1 MILFLSDWARY
12 PSARPDY
19 ETKNTSYLK
28 LAGKYYAMGIKNYAF
43 MLALHDQSLKG
54 LDPFSPELTEL
65 ERLKISIECKINPWY
80 YFREIAKVPARS
92 GSDAVPLQAN
102 RGNIAMYWSFFNH
115 IMTYLVQIR
124 QTGKSISTDVL
135 DSYLLNIRCKGT
147 TINLLTK
154 DDALRAE
161 NIQRLKDIIDEM
173 PYYLKQRTKK
183 DLDNTELIN
192 IGSLGNWYKAHLP
205 QKSKKFALNTG
216 RGMSS
221 PIFRV
226 DEGPFQ
232 ANIEISLPAALAAG
246 VAMRDKARQNNE
258 PYGTTLTTT
267 AGKKDDPDGRYFYQ
281 QICAA
286 AEWTEKFFDAKDHEE
301 LSSMVRAIS
310 RGCKERMRIGD
321 EVIRGEFAVN
331 ITMNHRQLGYT
342 DAWLLNALEET
353 KSVGDAADRDF
364 FNRWTSGSLSSPL
377 TIKEME
383 IIRGSQKEPLY
394 VEDCRISSFRVPLRW
409 YIPKASI
416 ETYMEKNKTILS
428 ADTSDG
434 SGGDDIS
441 LTLTDVKTGMVVGSF
456 NVNKINLLAFSE
468 WFCDKWMIK
477 SPNVTVIPERRSSA
491 IALIDHLL
499 LILPERGI
507 DPFKRI
513 FNRIV
518 NDPDE
523 HKQAFEEIKLPLSR
537 RPHDIYVRYKKAF
550 GFATSG
556 SGLASRSDLYS
567 TTLMSASRNCGH
579 LVNDKTTI
587 DQILSLESKNG
598 RIDHAPGEH
607 DDAVIGWLLG
617 HWMLTKAK
625 NLTYYGIQVTD
636 ILSRN
641 RSLGSEKTPEET
653 KEQREQIFFRDKIK
667 ELLGKLEK
675 EENEIVA
682 MKIENELRFYNSK
695 LIIEENEVLSLDE
708 LITKTKENK
717 KQNILSRNKTNSYGS
732 IYNKYDT
739 GFSLNGKSVHEYRW

>member
-1 MILFLSDWARY
+1 MVLYLEDWLRY
-12 PSARPDY
+12 PLAKPNYD
-19 ETKNTSYLK
+19 TKNESYLK
-28 LAGKYYAMGIKNYAF
+28 LAGTYYAMGVKNYAF
-43 MLALHDQSLKG
+43 MLALHDQSLKDV
-54 LDPFSPELTEL
+54 DPFSPFLTEL
-65 ERLKISIECKINPWY
+65 EMVKIGIECKINPWY

-92 GSDAVPLQAN
+92 GSDAVPLLAN
-102 RGNIAMYWSFFNH
+102 RGNIALYWCFFNH
-115 IMTYLVQIR
+115 VMTYLVQIR

-135 DSYLLNIRCKGT
+135 DSYLLNIRCRGT

-154 DDALRAE
+154 DDALRSE

-173 PYYLKQRTKK
+173 PFYLKQRSKK

-192 IGSLGNWYKAHLP
+192 ISSLGNWYKAHLP
-205 QKSKKFALNTG
+205 QKAKKFALNTG

-246 VAMRDKARQNNE
+246 VAMRNKARANNE

-286 AEWTEKFFDAKDHEE
+286 AEWTEKFFDAKDATE
-301 LSSMVRAIS
+301 LEVMIRAVS
-310 RGCKERMRIGD
+310 RGLKEKMRVGD

-331 ITMNHRQLGYT
+331 ITMNHRQLGYD
-342 DAWLLNALEET
+342 DAWLLTALEET

-377 TIKEME
+377 SIQQME

-394 VEDCRISSFRVPLRW
+394 VEDCKIGSFRVPCRW
-409 YIPKASI
+409 YIPKDSI
-416 ETYMEKNKTILS
+416 EMYMAKNSSILS

-434 SGGDDIS
+434 AGGDDIS
-441 LTLTDVKTGMVVGSF
+441 LSLTDVKTGMLIASF
-456 NVNKINLLAFSE
+456 NVNQVNLLAFSE
-468 WFCDKWMIK
+468 WVCERWIIQC
-477 SPNVTVIPERRSSA
+477 PNVTLIPERRSSA

-499 LILPERGI
+499 LILPDRGI

-523 HKQAFEEIKLPLSR
+523 NKTAYEEIKLPLSR

-550 GFATSG
+550 GWATSG
-556 SGLASRSDLYS
+556 GGMTSRSDLYS
-567 TTLMSASRNCGH
+567 TTLISAARNCGH
-579 LVNDKTTI
+579 MVNDKTTI
-587 DQILSLESKNG
+587 DQILSLETRNG
-598 RIDHAPGEH
+598 RVDHAPGEH

-625 NLTYYGIQVTD
+625 NLLHYGIQVTD

-641 RSLGSEKTPEET
+641 RGGSENGGVIT
-653 KEQREQIFFRDKIK
+653 KEQREQIFYRDKIK
-667 ELLGKLEK
+667 ELLGKLEQ
-675 EENEIVA
+675 EQSEIIS

-708 LITKTKENK
+708 LISKTKETK
-717 KQNILSRNKTNSYGS
+717 KQNIISKNRNHYGTGIYDRYTNSYTSRGQS
-732 IYNKYDT
+732 VFEYKY
-739 GFSLNGKSVHEYRW
+739 

>member
-1 MILFLSDWARY
+1 MVLYLEDWLRY
-12 PSARPDY
+12 PGVKPNYD
-19 ETKNTSYLK
+19 TKNESYLK
-28 LAGKYYAMGIKNYAF
+28 LAGTYYAMGVKNYAF
-43 MLALHDQSLKG
+43 MLALHDQSLKDV
-54 LDPFSPELTEL
+54 DPFSPFLTEL
-65 ERLKISIECKINPWY
+65 EMVKIGIECKINPWY

-92 GSDAVPLQAN
+92 GSDAVPLLAN
-102 RGNIAMYWSFFNH
+102 RGNIALYWCFFNH
-115 IMTYLVQIR
+115 VMTYLVQIR

-135 DSYLLNIRCKGT
+135 DSYLLNIRCRGT

-154 DDALRAE
+154 DDALRSE

-173 PYYLKQRTKK
+173 PFYLKQRSKK

-192 IGSLGNWYKAHLP
+192 ISSLGNWYKAHLP
-205 QKSKKFALNTG
+205 QKAKKFALNTG

-246 VAMRDKARQNNE
+246 VAMRNKARANNE

-286 AEWTEKFFDAKDHEE
+286 AEWTEKFFDAKDATE
-301 LSSMVRAIS
+301 LEVMIRAVS
-310 RGCKERMRIGD
+310 RGLKEKMRVGD

-331 ITMNHRQLGYT
+331 ITMNHRQLGYD
-342 DAWLLNALEET
+342 DAWLLTALEET

-377 TIKEME
+377 SIQQME

-394 VEDCRISSFRVPLRW
+394 VEDCKIGSFRVPCRW
-409 YIPKASI
+409 YIPKDSV
-416 ETYMEKNKTILS
+416 EMYMAKNSSILS

-434 SGGDDIS
+434 AGGDDIS
-441 LTLTDVKTGMVVGSF
+441 LSLTDVKTGMLIASF
-456 NVNKINLLAFSE
+456 NVNQVNLLAFSE
-468 WFCDKWMIK
+468 WVCERWIIQC
-477 SPNVTVIPERRSSA
+477 PNVTLIPERRSSA

-499 LILPERGI
+499 LILPDRGI

-523 HKQAFEEIKLPLSR
+523 NKTAYEEIKLPLSR

-550 GFATSG
+550 GWATSG
-556 SGLASRSDLYS
+556 GGMTSRSDLYS
-567 TTLMSASRNCGH
+567 TTLISAARNCGH
-579 LVNDKTTI
+579 MVNDKTTI
-587 DQILSLESKNG
+587 DQILSLETRNG
-598 RIDHAPGEH
+598 RVDHAPGEH

-625 NLTYYGIQVTD
+625 NLLHYGIQVTD

-641 RSLGSEKTPEET
+641 RGGSENGGVIT
-653 KEQREQIFFRDKIK
+653 KEQREQIFYRDKIK
-667 ELLGKLEK
+667 ELLGKLEQ
-675 EENEIVA
+675 EQNEIIS

-708 LITKTKENK
+708 LISKTKETK
-717 KQNILSRNKTNSYGS
+717 KQNIISKNRNIYGTGVYDRYTNSYTSRGQS
-732 IYNKYDT
+732 VFEYKY
-739 GFSLNGKSVHEYRW
+739 

>member
-1 MILFLSDWARY
+1 MILYAEDWSRY
-12 PSARPDY
+12 PGSKPNYD
-19 ETKNTSYLK
+19 TKNESYLK
-28 LAGKYYAMGIKNYAF
+28 LAGTYYAMGVKNYAF
-43 MLALHDQSLKG
+43 MLALHDQSLKDV
-54 LDPFSPELTEL
+54 DPFSPFLTEL
-65 ERLKISIECKINPWY
+65 EMVKIGIECKINPWY

-92 GSDAVPLQAN
+92 GSDAVPLLAN
-102 RGNIAMYWSFFNH
+102 RGNIALYWCFFNH
-115 IMTYLVQIR
+115 VMTYLVQIR

-135 DSYLLNIRCKGT
+135 DSYLLNIRCRGT

-154 DDALRAE
+154 DDALRSE

-173 PYYLKQRTKK
+173 PFYLKQRSKK

-192 IGSLGNWYKAHLP
+192 ISSLGNWYKAHLP
-205 QKSKKFALNTG
+205 QKAKKFALNTG

-246 VAMRDKARQNNE
+246 VAMRNKARANNE

-286 AEWTEKFFDAKDHEE
+286 AEWTEKFFDAKDATE
-301 LSSMVRAIS
+301 LEVMIRAVS
-310 RGCKERMRIGD
+310 RGLKEKMRVGD

-331 ITMNHRQLGYT
+331 ITMNHRQLGYD
-342 DAWLLNALEET
+342 DAWLLTALEET

-377 TIKEME
+377 TIQQME

-394 VEDCRISSFRVPLRW
+394 VEDCKIGSFRVPCRW
-409 YIPKASI
+409 YIPKDSI
-416 ETYMEKNKTILS
+416 EMYMAKNSSILS

-434 SGGDDIS
+434 AGGDDIS
-441 LTLTDVKTGMVVGSF
+441 LSLTDVKTGMLIASF
-456 NVNKINLLAFSE
+456 NVNQVNLLAFSE
-468 WFCDKWMIK
+468 WVCERWIIQC
-477 SPNVTVIPERRSSA
+477 PNVTLIPERRSSA

-499 LILPERGI
+499 LILPDRGI

-523 HKQAFEEIKLPLSR
+523 NKTAYEEIKLPLSR

-550 GFATSG
+550 GWATSG
-556 SGLASRSDLYS
+556 GGMTSRSDLYS
-567 TTLMSASRNCGH
+567 TTLISAARNCGH
-579 LVNDKTTI
+579 MVNDKTTI
-587 DQILSLESKNG
+587 DQILSLETRNG
-598 RIDHAPGEH
+598 RVDHAPGEH

-625 NLTYYGIQVTD
+625 NLLHYGIQVTD

-641 RSLGSEKTPEET
+641 RGGSENGGVIT
-653 KEQREQIFFRDKIK
+653 KEQREQIFYRDKIK
-667 ELLGKLEK
+667 ELLGKLEQ
-675 EENEIVA
+675 EQSEIIS

-708 LITKTKENK
+708 LISKTKETK
-717 KQNILSRNKTNSYGS
+717 KQNIISKNRNIYGTGVYDRYTNSYTSRGQS
-732 IYNKYDT
+732 VFEYKY
-739 GFSLNGKSVHEYRW
+739 

>member
-1 MILFLSDWARY
+1 MVLYLEDWCRY
-12 PSARPDY
+12 PTAKPNYD
-19 ETKNTSYLK
+19 TKNESYLK
-28 LAGKYYAMGIKNYAF
+28 LAGTYYAMGVKNYAF
-43 MLALHDQSLKG
+43 MLALHDQSLKDV
-54 LDPFSPELTEL
+54 DPFSPFLTEL
-65 ERLKISIECKINPWY
+65 EMVKIGIECKINPWY

-92 GSDAVPLQAN
+92 GSDAVPLLAN
-102 RGNIAMYWSFFNH
+102 RGNIALYWCFFNH
-115 IMTYLVQIR
+115 VMTYLVQIR

-135 DSYLLNIRCKGT
+135 DSYLLNIRCRGT

-154 DDALRAE
+154 DDALRSE

-173 PYYLKQRTKK
+173 PFYLKQRSKK

-192 IGSLGNWYKAHLP
+192 ISSLGNWYKAHLP
-205 QKSKKFALNTG
+205 QKAKKFALNTG

-246 VAMRDKARQNNE
+246 VAMRNKARANNE

-286 AEWTEKFFDAKDHEE
+286 AEWTEKFFDAKDATE
-301 LSSMVRAIS
+301 LEVMIRAVS
-310 RGCKERMRIGD
+310 RGLKEKMRVGD

-331 ITMNHRQLGYT
+331 ITMNHRQLGYD
-342 DAWLLNALEET
+342 DAWLLTALEET

-377 TIKEME
+377 TIQQME

-394 VEDCRISSFRVPLRW
+394 VEDCKIGSFRVPCRW
-409 YIPKASI
+409 YIPKDSI
-416 ETYMEKNKTILS
+416 EMYMAKNSSILS

-434 SGGDDIS
+434 AGGDDIS
-441 LTLTDVKTGMVVGSF
+441 LSLTDVKTGMLIASF
-456 NVNKINLLAFSE
+456 NVNQVNLLAFSE
-468 WFCDKWMIK
+468 WVCERWIIQC
-477 SPNVTVIPERRSSA
+477 PNVTLIPERRSSA

-499 LILPERGI
+499 LILPDRGI

-523 HKQAFEEIKLPLSR
+523 NKTAYEEIKLPLSR

-550 GFATSG
+550 GWATSG
-556 SGLASRSDLYS
+556 GGMTSRSDLYS
-567 TTLMSASRNCGH
+567 TTLISAARNCGH
-579 LVNDKTTI
+579 MVNDKTTI
-587 DQILSLESKNG
+587 DQILSLETRNG
-598 RIDHAPGEH
+598 RVDHAPGEH

-625 NLTYYGIQVTD
+625 NLLHYGIQVTD

-641 RSLGSEKTPEET
+641 RGGSENGGVIT
-653 KEQREQIFFRDKIK
+653 KEQREQIFYRDKIK
-667 ELLGKLEK
+667 ELLGKLEQ
-675 EENEIVA
+675 EQSEIIS

-708 LITKTKENK
+708 LISKTKETK
-717 KQNILSRNKTNSYGS
+717 KQNIISKNRNHYGTGIYDRYTNSYTSRGQS
-732 IYNKYDT
+732 VFEYKY
-739 GFSLNGKSVHEYRW
+739 

>member
-1 MILFLSDWARY
+1 MVLFMEDWLRY
-12 PSARPDY
+12 PSAKPNYD
-19 ETKNTSYLK
+19 TKNESYLK
-28 LAGKYYAMGIKNYAF
+28 LAGTYYAMGVKNYAF
-43 MLALHDQSLKG
+43 MLALHDQSLKDV
-54 LDPFSPELTEL
+54 DPFSPSLTEL
-65 ERLKISIECKINPWY
+65 EMVKIAIECKINPWY

-92 GSDAVPLQAN
+92 GSDAVPLLAN
-102 RGNIAMYWSFFNH
+102 RGNIALYWCFFNH
-115 IMTYLVQIR
+115 VMTYLVQIR

-135 DSYLLNIRCKGT
+135 DSYLLNIRCRGT

-154 DDALRAE
+154 DDALRSE

-173 PYYLKQRTKK
+173 PFYLKQRSKK

-192 IGSLGNWYKAHLP
+192 ISSLGNWYKAHLP
-205 QKSKKFALNTG
+205 QKAKKFALNTG

-246 VAMRDKARQNNE
+246 VAMRNKARANNE

-286 AEWTEKFFDAKDHEE
+286 AEWTEKFFDAKDATE
-301 LSSMVRAIS
+301 LESMIRAVS
-310 RGCKERMRIGD
+310 RGLKEKMRVGD

-342 DAWLLNALEET
+342 DAWLLTALEET

-377 TIKEME
+377 SIQQME

-394 VEDCRISSFRVPLRW
+394 VEDCKIGSFRVPCRW
-409 YIPKASI
+409 YIPKDSI
-416 ETYMEKNKTILS
+416 EMYMAKNSSILS

-434 SGGDDIS
+434 AGGDDIS
-441 LTLTDVKTGMVVGSF
+441 LSLTDVKTGMLIASF
-456 NVNKINLLAFSE
+456 NVNQVNLLAFSE
-468 WFCDKWMIK
+468 WVCERWIIQC
-477 SPNVTVIPERRSSA
+477 PNVTLIPERRSSA

-499 LILPERGI
+499 LILPDRGI

-523 HKQAFEEIKLPLSR
+523 NKTAYEEIKLPLSR

-550 GFATSG
+550 GWATSG
-556 SGLASRSDLYS
+556 GGMTSRSDLYS
-567 TTLMSASRNCGH
+567 TTLISAARNCGH
-579 LVNDKTTI
+579 MVNDKTTI
-587 DQILSLESKNG
+587 DQILSLETRNG
-598 RIDHAPGEH
+598 RVDHAPGEH

-625 NLTYYGIQVTD
+625 NLLHYGIQVTD

-641 RSLGSEKTPEET
+641 RGGSENGGVIT
-653 KEQREQIFFRDKIK
+653 KEQREQIFYRDKIK
-667 ELLGKLEK
+667 ELLGKLEQ
-675 EENEIVA
+675 EQSEIIS

-708 LITKTKENK
+708 LISKTKETK
-717 KQNILSRNKTNSYGS
+717 KQNIISKNRNHYGTGVYDRYTNSYTSRGQS
-732 IYNKYDT
+732 VFEYKY
-739 GFSLNGKSVHEYRW
+739 

>member
-1 MILFLSDWARY
+1 MVLYLEDWLRY
-12 PSARPDY
+12 PSAKPNYD
-19 ETKNTSYLK
+19 TKNESYLK
-28 LAGKYYAMGIKNYAF
+28 LAGTYYAMGVKNYAF
-43 MLALHDQSLKG
+43 MLALHDQSLKDV
-54 LDPFSPELTEL
+54 DPFSPFLTEL
-65 ERLKISIECKINPWY
+65 EMVKIGIECKINPWY

-92 GSDAVPLQAN
+92 GSDAVPLLAN
-102 RGNIAMYWSFFNH
+102 RGNIALYWCFFNH
-115 IMTYLVQIR
+115 VMTYLVQIR

-135 DSYLLNIRCKGT
+135 DSYLLNIRCRGT

-154 DDALRAE
+154 DDALRSE

-173 PYYLKQRTKK
+173 PFYLKQRSKK

-192 IGSLGNWYKAHLP
+192 ISSLGNWYKAHLP
-205 QKSKKFALNTG
+205 QKAKKFALNTG

-246 VAMRDKARQNNE
+246 VAMRNKARANNE

-286 AEWTEKFFDAKDHEE
+286 AEWTEKFFDAKDATE
-301 LSSMVRAIS
+301 LEVMIRAVS
-310 RGCKERMRIGD
+310 RGLKEKMRVGD

-331 ITMNHRQLGYT
+331 ITMNHRQLGYD
-342 DAWLLNALEET
+342 DAWLLTALEET

-377 TIKEME
+377 SIQQME

-394 VEDCRISSFRVPLRW
+394 VEDCKIGSFRVPCRW
-409 YIPKASI
+409 YIPKDSI
-416 ETYMEKNKTILS
+416 DMYMAKNSSILS

-434 SGGDDIS
+434 AGGDDIS
-441 LTLTDVKTGMVVGSF
+441 LSLTDVKSGMLIASF
-456 NVNKINLLAFSE
+456 NVNQVNLLAFSE
-468 WFCDKWMIK
+468 WVCERWIIQC
-477 SPNVTVIPERRSSA
+477 PNVTLIPERRSSA

-499 LILPERGI
+499 LILPDRGI

-523 HKQAFEEIKLPLSR
+523 NKTAYEEIKLPLSR

-550 GFATSG
+550 GWATSG
-556 SGLASRSDLYS
+556 GGMTSRSDLYS
-567 TTLMSASRNCGH
+567 TTLISAARNCGH
-579 LVNDKTTI
+579 MVNDKTTI
-587 DQILSLESKNG
+587 DQILSLETRNG
-598 RIDHAPGEH
+598 RVDHAPGEH

-625 NLTYYGIQVTD
+625 NLLHYGIQVTD

-641 RSLGSEKTPEET
+641 RGGSENGGVIT
-653 KEQREQIFFRDKIK
+653 KEQREQIFYRDKIK
-667 ELLGKLEK
+667 ELLGKLEQ
-675 EENEIVA
+675 EQSEIIS

-708 LITKTKENK
+708 LISKTKETK
-717 KQNILSRNKTNSYGS
+717 KQNIISKNRNIYGTGVYDRYTNSYTSRGQS
-732 IYNKYDT
+732 VFEYKY
-739 GFSLNGKSVHEYRW
+739 

>member
-1 MILFLSDWARY
+1 MVLYLQDWFRY
-12 PSARPDY
+12 PGAKPNYD
-19 ETKNTSYLK
+19 TKNESYLK
-28 LAGKYYAMGIKNYAF
+28 LAGTYYAMGVKNYAF
-43 MLALHDQSLKG
+43 MLALHDQSLKDV
-54 LDPFSPELTEL
+54 DPFSPFLTEL
-65 ERLKISIECKINPWY
+65 EMVKIAIECKINPWY

-92 GSDAVPLQAN
+92 GSDAVPLLAN
-102 RGNIAMYWSFFNH
+102 RGNIALYWCFFNH
-115 IMTYLVQIR
+115 VMTYLVQIR

-135 DSYLLNIRCKGT
+135 DSYLLNIRCRGT

-154 DDALRAE
+154 DDALRSE

-173 PYYLKQRTKK
+173 PFYLKQRSKK

-192 IGSLGNWYKAHLP
+192 ISSLGNWYKAHLP
-205 QKSKKFALNTG
+205 QKAKKFALNTG

-246 VAMRDKARQNNE
+246 VAMRNKARANNE

-286 AEWTEKFFDAKDHEE
+286 AEWTEKFFDAKDATE
-301 LSSMVRAIS
+301 LEVMIRAVS
-310 RGCKERMRIGD
+310 RGLKEKMRVGD

-331 ITMNHRQLGYT
+331 ITMNHRQLGYD
-342 DAWLLNALEET
+342 DAWLLTALEET

-377 TIKEME
+377 SIQQME

-394 VEDCRISSFRVPLRW
+394 VEDCKIGSFRVPCRW
-409 YIPKASI
+409 YIPKDSI
-416 ETYMEKNKTILS
+416 EMYMAKNSSILS

-434 SGGDDIS
+434 AGGDDIS
-441 LTLTDVKTGMVVGSF
+441 LSLTDVKSGMLIASF
-456 NVNKINLLAFSE
+456 NVNQVNLLAFSE
-468 WFCDKWMIK
+468 WVCERWIIQC
-477 SPNVTVIPERRSSA
+477 PNVTLIPERRSSA

-499 LILPERGI
+499 LILPDRGI

-523 HKQAFEEIKLPLSR
+523 NKTAFEEIKLPLSR

-550 GFATSG
+550 GWATSG
-556 SGLASRSDLYS
+556 GGMTSRSDLYS
-567 TTLMSASRNCGH
+567 TTLISAARNCGH
-579 LVNDKTTI
+579 MVNDKTTI
-587 DQILSLESKNG
+587 DQILSLETRNG
-598 RIDHAPGEH
+598 RVDHAPGEH

-625 NLTYYGIQVTD
+625 NLLHYGIQVTD

-641 RSLGSEKTPEET
+641 RGGSENGGVIT
-653 KEQREQIFFRDKIK
+653 KEQREQIFYRDKIK
-667 ELLGKLEK
+667 DLLGKLEQ
-675 EENEIVA
+675 EQSEIIS

-708 LITKTKENK
+708 LISKTKETK
-717 KQNILSRNKTNSYGS
+717 KQNIISKNRNHYGTGVYDRYTNSYTSRGQS
-732 IYNKYDT
+732 VFEYKY
-739 GFSLNGKSVHEYRW
+739 

>member
-1 MILFLSDWARY
+1 MVLFMEDWLRY
-12 PSARPDY
+12 PSAKPNYD
-19 ETKNTSYLK
+19 TKNESYLK
-28 LAGKYYAMGIKNYAF
+28 LAGTYYAMGVKNYAF
-43 MLALHDQSLKG
+43 MLALHDQSLKDV
-54 LDPFSPELTEL
+54 DPFSPFLTEL
-65 ERLKISIECKINPWY
+65 EMVKIAIECKINPWY

-92 GSDAVPLQAN
+92 GSDAVPLLAN
-102 RGNIAMYWSFFNH
+102 RGNIALYWCFFNH
-115 IMTYLVQIR
+115 AMTYLVQIR

-135 DSYLLNIRCKGT
+135 DSYLLNIRCRGT

-154 DDALRAE
+154 DDALRSE

-173 PYYLKQRTKK
+173 PFYLKQRSKK

-192 IGSLGNWYKAHLP
+192 ISSLGNWYKAHLP
-205 QKSKKFALNTG
+205 QKAKKFALNTG

-246 VAMRDKARQNNE
+246 VAMRNKARANNE

-286 AEWTEKFFDAKDHEE
+286 AEWTEKFFDAKDAAE
-301 LSSMVRAIS
+301 LEVMVRAVS
-310 RGCKERMRIGD
+310 RGLKEKMRVGD

-331 ITMNHRQLGYT
+331 ITMNHRQLGYD
-342 DAWLLNALEET
+342 DAWLLTALEET

-377 TIKEME
+377 TIQQME
-383 IIRGSQKEPLY
+383 TIRGSQKEPMY
-394 VEDCRISSFRVPLRW
+394 VEDCKIGSFRVPCRW
-409 YIPKASI
+409 YIPRDSI
-416 ETYMEKNKTILS
+416 EMYMAKNSSILS

-434 SGGDDIS
+434 GGGDDIS
-441 LTLTDVKTGMVVGSF
+441 LSLTDVKTGMLIASF
-456 NVNKINLLAFSE
+456 NVNRINLLAFSE
-468 WFCDKWMIK
+468 WVCERWIIQ
-477 SPNVTVIPERRSSA
+477 SPNVTLIPERKSSA

-499 LILPERGI
+499 LILPDRGI

-518 NDPDE
+518 NEPDE
-523 HKQAFEEIKLPLSR
+523 NKTAFEEIKLPLSR

-550 GFATSG
+550 GWATSG
-556 SGLASRSDLYS
+556 GGLTSRSDLYS
-567 TTLMSASRNCGH
+567 TTLMSAARNCGH
-579 LVNDKTTI
+579 MVNDKTTI
-587 DQILSLESKNG
+587 DQILSLETRNG
-598 RIDHAPGEH
+598 RVDHAPGEH

-625 NLTYYGIQVTD
+625 NLVYYGIQVTD

-641 RSLGSEKTPEET
+641 RGGSENGGVLT
-653 KEQREQIFFRDKIK
+653 KEQRDQILYRDKIK
-667 ELLGKLEK
+667 DLLGKLEQ
-675 EENEIVA
+675 EQNEIIS

-708 LITKTKENK
+708 LIAKTKETK
-717 KQNILSRNKTNSYGS
+717 KQNIISKNRNIYGTGVYDRYTNSYTSRGQS
-732 IYNKYDT
+732 VFEYKY
-739 GFSLNGKSVHEYRW
+739 

>member
-1 MILFLSDWARY
+1 MILYLEDWLLY
-12 PSARPDY
+12 PNARPNYD
-19 ETKNTSYLK
+19 TKNESYLK
-28 LAGKYYAMGIKNYAF
+28 LAGTYYAMGVKNYAF
-43 MLALHDQSLKG
+43 MLALHDQSLKDV
-54 LDPFSPELTEL
+54 DPFSPFLTEL
-65 ERLKISIECKINPWY
+65 EMVKIGIECKINPWY

-92 GSDAVPLQAN
+92 GSDAVPLLAN
-102 RGNIAMYWSFFNH
+102 RGNIALYWCFFNH
-115 IMTYLVQIR
+115 VMTYLVQIR

-135 DSYLLNIRCKGT
+135 DSYLLNIRCRGT

-154 DDALRAE
+154 DDALRSE

-173 PYYLKQRTKK
+173 PFYLKQRSKK

-192 IGSLGNWYKAHLP
+192 ISSLGNWYKAHLP
-205 QKSKKFALNTG
+205 QKAKKFALNTG

-246 VAMRDKARQNNE
+246 VAMRNKARANNE

-286 AEWTEKFFDAKDHEE
+286 AEWTEKFFDAKDAAE
-301 LSSMVRAIS
+301 LEVMVRAVS
-310 RGCKERMRIGD
+310 RGLKEKMRVGD

-331 ITMNHRQLGYT
+331 ITMNHRQLGYD
-342 DAWLLNALEET
+342 DAWLLTALEET

-377 TIKEME
+377 TIQQME
-383 IIRGSQKEPLY
+383 TIRGSQKEPMY
-394 VEDCRISSFRVPLRW
+394 VEDCKIGSFRVPCRW
-409 YIPKASI
+409 YIPRDSI
-416 ETYMEKNKTILS
+416 EMYMAKNSSILS

-434 SGGDDIS
+434 GGGDDIS
-441 LTLTDVKTGMVVGSF
+441 LSLTDVKTGMLIASF
-456 NVNKINLLAFSE
+456 NVNRINLLAFSE
-468 WFCDKWMIK
+468 WVCERWIIQ
-477 SPNVTVIPERRSSA
+477 SPNVTLIPERKSSA

-499 LILPERGI
+499 LILPDRGI

-518 NDPDE
+518 NEPDE
-523 HKQAFEEIKLPLSR
+523 NKTAFEEIKLPLSR

-550 GFATSG
+550 GWATSG
-556 SGLASRSDLYS
+556 GGLTSRSDLYS
-567 TTLMSASRNCGH
+567 TTLMSAARNCGH
-579 LVNDKTTI
+579 MVNDKTTI
-587 DQILSLESKNG
+587 DQILSLETRNG
-598 RIDHAPGEH
+598 RVDHAPGEH

-625 NLTYYGIQVTD
+625 NLLHYGIQVTD

-641 RSLGSEKTPEET
+641 RGGSENGGVLT
-653 KEQREQIFFRDKIK
+653 KEQRDQILYRDKIK
-667 ELLGKLEK
+667 DLLGKLEQ
-675 EENEIVA
+675 EQNEIIS

-708 LITKTKENK
+708 LISKTKETK
-717 KQNILSRNKTNSYGS
+717 KQNIISKNRNHYGTGIYDRYTNSYTSRGQS
-732 IYNKYDT
+732 VFEYKY
-739 GFSLNGKSVHEYRW
+739 

>member
-1 MILFLSDWARY
+1 MILFMSDWSRY
-12 PSARPDY
+12 PGSKPNYD
-19 ETKNTSYLK
+19 TKNESYLK
-28 LAGKYYAMGIKNYAF
+28 LAGTYYAMGIKNYAF
-43 MLALHDQSLKG
+43 MLALHDQSLKDV
-54 LDPFSPELTEL
+54 DPFSPLLTEL
-65 ERLKISIECKINPWY
+65 EMIKIAIECKVNPWY

-92 GSDAVPLQAN
+92 GSDAVPLLAN
-102 RGNIAMYWSFFNH
+102 RGNIALYWCFFNH
-115 IMTYLVQIR
+115 VMTYLVQIR

-135 DSYLLNIRCKGT
+135 DSYLLNIRCRGT

-154 DDALRAE
+154 DDALRSE

-173 PYYLKQRTKK
+173 PFYLKQRSKK

-192 IGSLGNWYKAHLP
+192 ISSLGNWYKAHLP
-205 QKSKKFALNTG
+205 QKAKKFALNTG

-246 VAMRDKARQNNE
+246 VAMRNKARANNE

-286 AEWTEKFFDAKDHEE
+286 AEWTEKFFDAKDATE
-301 LSSMVRAIS
+301 LEVMIRAVS
-310 RGCKERMRIGD
+310 RGLKEKMRVGD

-331 ITMNHRQLGYT
+331 ITMNHRQLGYD
-342 DAWLLNALEET
+342 DAWLLTALEET

-377 TIKEME
+377 SIQQME

-394 VEDCRISSFRVPLRW
+394 VEDCKIGSFRVPCRW
-409 YIPKASI
+409 YIPKDSI
-416 ETYMEKNKTILS
+416 EMYMAKNSSILS

-434 SGGDDIS
+434 AGGDDIS
-441 LTLTDVKTGMVVGSF
+441 LSLTDVKSGMLIASF
-456 NVNKINLLAFSE
+456 NVNQVNLLAFSE
-468 WFCDKWMIK
+468 WVCERWIIQC
-477 SPNVTVIPERRSSA
+477 PNVTLIPERRSSA

-499 LILPERGI
+499 LILPDRGI

-523 HKQAFEEIKLPLSR
+523 NKTAYEEIKLPLSR

-550 GFATSG
+550 GWATSG
-556 SGLASRSDLYS
+556 GGMTSRSDLYS
-567 TTLMSASRNCGH
+567 TTLISAARNCGH
-579 LVNDKTTI
+579 MVNDKTTI
-587 DQILSLESKNG
+587 DQILSLETRNG
-598 RIDHAPGEH
+598 RVDHAPGEH

-625 NLTYYGIQVTD
+625 NLLHYGIQVTD

-641 RSLGSEKTPEET
+641 RGGSENGGVIT
-653 KEQREQIFFRDKIK
+653 KEQREQIFYRDKIK
-667 ELLGKLEK
+667 ELLGKLEQ
-675 EENEIVA
+675 EQSEIIS

-708 LITKTKENK
+708 LISKTKETK
-717 KQNILSRNKTNSYGS
+717 KQNIISKNRNHYGTGIYDRYTNSYTSRGQS
-732 IYNKYDT
+732 VFEYKY
-739 GFSLNGKSVHEYRW
+739 

>member
-1 MILFLSDWARY
+1 MVLFMEDWLRY
-12 PSARPDY
+12 PSAKPNYD
-19 ETKNTSYLK
+19 TKNESYLK
-28 LAGKYYAMGIKNYAF
+28 LAGTYYAMGVKNYAF
-43 MLALHDQSLKG
+43 MLALHDQSLKDV
-54 LDPFSPELTEL
+54 DPFSPSLTEL
-65 ERLKISIECKINPWY
+65 EMVKIAIECKINPWY

-92 GSDAVPLQAN
+92 GSDAVPLLAN
-102 RGNIAMYWSFFNH
+102 RGNIALYWCFFNH
-115 IMTYLVQIR
+115 VMTYLVQIR

-135 DSYLLNIRCKGT
+135 DSYLLNIRCRGT

-154 DDALRAE
+154 DDALRSE

-173 PYYLKQRTKK
+173 PFYLKQRSKK

-192 IGSLGNWYKAHLP
+192 ISSLGNWYKAHLP
-205 QKSKKFALNTG
+205 QKAKKFALNTG

-246 VAMRDKARQNNE
+246 VAMRNKARANNE

-286 AEWTEKFFDAKDHEE
+286 AEWTEKFFDAKDATE
-301 LSSMVRAIS
+301 LEVMIRAVS
-310 RGCKERMRIGD
+310 RGLKEKMRVGD

-342 DAWLLNALEET
+342 DAWLLTALEET

-377 TIKEME
+377 SIQQME

-394 VEDCRISSFRVPLRW
+394 VEDCKIGSFRVPCRW
-409 YIPKASI
+409 YIPKDSI
-416 ETYMEKNKTILS
+416 EMYMAKNSSILS

-434 SGGDDIS
+434 AGGDDIS
-441 LTLTDVKTGMVVGSF
+441 LSLTDVKTGMLIASF
-456 NVNKINLLAFSE
+456 NVNQVNLLAFSE
-468 WFCDKWMIK
+468 WVCERWIIQC
-477 SPNVTVIPERRSSA
+477 PNVTLIPERRSSA

-499 LILPERGI
+499 LILPDRGI

-523 HKQAFEEIKLPLSR
+523 NKTAYEEIKLPLSR

-550 GFATSG
+550 GWATSG
-556 SGLASRSDLYS
+556 GGMTSRSDLYS
-567 TTLMSASRNCGH
+567 TTLISAARNCGH
-579 LVNDKTTI
+579 MVNDKTTI
-587 DQILSLESKNG
+587 DQILSLETRNG
-598 RIDHAPGEH
+598 RVDHAPGEH

-625 NLTYYGIQVTD
+625 NLLHYGIQVTD

-641 RSLGSEKTPEET
+641 RGGSENGGVIT
-653 KEQREQIFFRDKIK
+653 KEQREQIFYRDKIK
-667 ELLGKLEK
+667 ELLGKLEQ
-675 EENEIVA
+675 EQSEIIS

-708 LITKTKENK
+708 LISKTKETK
-717 KQNILSRNKTNSYGS
+717 KQNIISKNRNHYGTGVYDRYTNSYTSRGQS
-732 IYNKYDT
+732 VFEYKY
-739 GFSLNGKSVHEYRW
+739 

>member
-1 MILFLSDWARY
+1 MVLFMEDWLRY
-12 PSARPDY
+12 PSAKPNYD
-19 ETKNTSYLK
+19 TKNESYLK
-28 LAGKYYAMGIKNYAF
+28 LAGTYYAMGVKNYAF
-43 MLALHDQSLKG
+43 MLALHDQSLKDV
-54 LDPFSPELTEL
+54 DPFSPFLTEL
-65 ERLKISIECKINPWY
+65 EMVKIGIECKINPWY

-92 GSDAVPLQAN
+92 GSDAVPLLAN
-102 RGNIAMYWSFFNH
+102 RGNIALYWCFFNH
-115 IMTYLVQIR
+115 VMTYLVQIR

-135 DSYLLNIRCKGT
+135 DSYLLNIRCRGT

-154 DDALRAE
+154 DDALRSE

-173 PYYLKQRTKK
+173 PFYLKQRSKK

-192 IGSLGNWYKAHLP
+192 ISSLGNWYKAHLP
-205 QKSKKFALNTG
+205 QKAKKFALNTG

-246 VAMRDKARQNNE
+246 VAMRNKARANNE

-286 AEWTEKFFDAKDHEE
+286 AEWTEKFFDAKDATE
-301 LSSMVRAIS
+301 LEVMIRAVS
-310 RGCKERMRIGD
+310 RGLKEKMRVGD

-331 ITMNHRQLGYT
+331 ITMNHRQLGYD
-342 DAWLLNALEET
+342 DAWLLTALEET

-377 TIKEME
+377 SIQQME

-394 VEDCRISSFRVPLRW
+394 VEDCKIGSFRVPCRW
-409 YIPKASI
+409 YIPKDSI
-416 ETYMEKNKTILS
+416 EMYMAKNSSILS

-434 SGGDDIS
+434 AGGDDIS
-441 LTLTDVKTGMVVGSF
+441 LSLTDVKTGMLIASF
-456 NVNKINLLAFSE
+456 NVNQVNLLAFSE
-468 WFCDKWMIK
+468 WVCERWIIQC
-477 SPNVTVIPERRSSA
+477 PNVTLIPERRSSA

-499 LILPERGI
+499 LILPDRGI

-523 HKQAFEEIKLPLSR
+523 NKTAYEEIKLPLSR

-550 GFATSG
+550 GWATSG
-556 SGLASRSDLYS
+556 GGMTSRSDLYS
-567 TTLMSASRNCGH
+567 TTLISAARNCGH
-579 LVNDKTTI
+579 MVNDKTTI
-587 DQILSLESKNG
+587 DQILSLETRNG
-598 RIDHAPGEH
+598 RVDHAPGEH

-625 NLTYYGIQVTD
+625 NLLHYGIQVTD

-641 RSLGSEKTPEET
+641 RGGSENGGVIT
-653 KEQREQIFFRDKIK
+653 KEQREQIFYRDKIK
-667 ELLGKLEK
+667 ELLGKLEQ
-675 EENEIVA
+675 EQSEIIS

-708 LITKTKENK
+708 LISKTKETK
-717 KQNILSRNKTNSYGS
+717 KQNIISKNRNHYGTGIYDRYTNSYTSRGQS
-732 IYNKYDT
+732 VFEYKY
-739 GFSLNGKSVHEYRW
+739 

>member
-1 MILFLSDWARY
+1 MVLYLQDWFRY
-12 PSARPDY
+12 PGAKPNYD
-19 ETKNTSYLK
+19 TKNESYLK
-28 LAGKYYAMGIKNYAF
+28 LAGTYYAMGVKNYAF
-43 MLALHDQSLKG
+43 MLALHDQSLKDV
-54 LDPFSPELTEL
+54 DPFSPFLTEL
-65 ERLKISIECKINPWY
+65 EMVKIAIECKINPWY

-92 GSDAVPLQAN
+92 GSDAVPLLAN
-102 RGNIAMYWSFFNH
+102 RGNIALYWCFFNH
-115 IMTYLVQIR
+115 AMTYLVQIR

-135 DSYLLNIRCKGT
+135 DSYLLNIRCRGT

-154 DDALRAE
+154 DDALRSE

-173 PYYLKQRTKK
+173 PFYLKQRSKK

-192 IGSLGNWYKAHLP
+192 ISSLGNWYKAHLP
-205 QKSKKFALNTG
+205 QKAKKFALNTG

-246 VAMRDKARQNNE
+246 VAMRNKARANNE

-286 AEWTEKFFDAKDHEE
+286 AEWTEKFFDAKDATE
-301 LSSMVRAIS
+301 LEVMIRAVS
-310 RGCKERMRIGD
+310 RGLKEKMRVGD

-331 ITMNHRQLGYT
+331 ITMNHRQLGYD
-342 DAWLLNALEET
+342 DAWLLTALEET

-377 TIKEME
+377 TIQQME
-383 IIRGSQKEPLY
+383 TIRGSQKEPMY
-394 VEDCRISSFRVPLRW
+394 VEDCKIGSFRVPCRW
-409 YIPKASI
+409 YIPRDSI
-416 ETYMEKNKTILS
+416 EMYMAKNSSILS

-434 SGGDDIS
+434 GGGDDIS
-441 LTLTDVKTGMVVGSF
+441 LSLTDVKTGMLIASF
-456 NVNKINLLAFSE
+456 NVNRINLLAFSE
-468 WFCDKWMIK
+468 WVCERWIIQ
-477 SPNVTVIPERRSSA
+477 SPNVTLIPERKSSA

-499 LILPERGI
+499 LILPDRGI

-518 NDPDE
+518 NEPDE
-523 HKQAFEEIKLPLSR
+523 NKTAFEEIKLPLSR

-550 GFATSG
+550 GWATSG
-556 SGLASRSDLYS
+556 GGLTSRSDLYS
-567 TTLMSASRNCGH
+567 TTLMSAARNCGH
-579 LVNDKTTI
+579 MVNDKTTI
-587 DQILSLESKNG
+587 DQILSLETRNG
-598 RIDHAPGEH
+598 RVDHAPGEH

-625 NLTYYGIQVTD
+625 NLLHYGIQVTD

-641 RSLGSEKTPEET
+641 RGGSENGGVLT
-653 KEQREQIFFRDKIK
+653 KEQRDQILYRDKIK
-667 ELLGKLEK
+667 DLLGKLEQ
-675 EENEIVA
+675 EQNEIIS

-708 LITKTKENK
+708 LIAKTKETK
-717 KQNILSRNKTNSYGS
+717 KQNIISKNRNIYGTGVYDRYTNSYTSRGQS
-732 IYNKYDT
+732 VFEYKY
-739 GFSLNGKSVHEYRW
+739 

>member
-1 MILFLSDWARY
+1 MILYAEDWSRY
-12 PSARPDY
+12 PGSKPNYD
-19 ETKNTSYLK
+19 TKNESYLK
-28 LAGKYYAMGIKNYAF
+28 LAGTYYAMGVKNYAF
-43 MLALHDQSLKG
+43 MLALHDQSLKDV
-54 LDPFSPELTEL
+54 DPFSPFLTEL
-65 ERLKISIECKINPWY
+65 EMVKIGIECKINPWY

-92 GSDAVPLQAN
+92 GSDAVPLLAN
-102 RGNIAMYWSFFNH
+102 RGNIALYWCFFNH
-115 IMTYLVQIR
+115 VMTYLVQIR

-135 DSYLLNIRCKGT
+135 DSYLLNIRCRGT

-154 DDALRAE
+154 DDALRSE

-173 PYYLKQRTKK
+173 PFYLKQRSKK

-192 IGSLGNWYKAHLP
+192 ISSLGNWYKAHLP
-205 QKSKKFALNTG
+205 QKAKKFALNTG

-246 VAMRDKARQNNE
+246 VAMRNIARANNE

-286 AEWTEKFFDAKDHEE
+286 AEWTEKFFDAKDATE
-301 LSSMVRAIS
+301 LEVMIRAVS
-310 RGCKERMRIGD
+310 RGLKEKMRVGD

-331 ITMNHRQLGYT
+331 ITMNHRQLGYD
-342 DAWLLNALEET
+342 DAWLLTALEET

-377 TIKEME
+377 TIQQME

-394 VEDCRISSFRVPLRW
+394 VEDCKIGSFRVPCRW
-409 YIPKASI
+409 YIPKDSI
-416 ETYMEKNKTILS
+416 EMYMAKNSSILS

-434 SGGDDIS
+434 AGGDDIS
-441 LTLTDVKTGMVVGSF
+441 LSLTDVKTGMLIASF
-456 NVNKINLLAFSE
+456 NVNQVNLLAFSE
-468 WFCDKWMIK
+468 WVCERWIIQC
-477 SPNVTVIPERRSSA
+477 PNVTLIPERRSSA

-499 LILPERGI
+499 LILPDRGI

-523 HKQAFEEIKLPLSR
+523 NKTAYEEIKLPLSR

-550 GFATSG
+550 GWATSG
-556 SGLASRSDLYS
+556 GGMTSRSDLYS
-567 TTLMSASRNCGH
+567 TTLISAARNCGH
-579 LVNDKTTI
+579 MVNDKTTI
-587 DQILSLESKNG
+587 DQILSLETRNG
-598 RIDHAPGEH
+598 RVDHAPGEH

-625 NLTYYGIQVTD
+625 NLLHYGIQVTD

-641 RSLGSEKTPEET
+641 RGGSENGGVIT
-653 KEQREQIFFRDKIK
+653 KEQREQIFYRDKIK
-667 ELLGKLEK
+667 ELLGKLEQ
-675 EENEIVA
+675 EQSEIIS

-708 LITKTKENK
+708 LISKTKETK
-717 KQNILSRNKTNSYGS
+717 
-732 IYNKYDT
+732 
-739 GFSLNGKSVHEYRW
+739 

>member
-1 MILFLSDWARY
+1 MVLYLEDWLRY
-12 PSARPDY
+12 PSAKPNYD
-19 ETKNTSYLK
+19 TKNESYLK
-28 LAGKYYAMGIKNYAF
+28 LAGTYYAMGVKNYAF
-43 MLALHDQSLKG
+43 MLALHDQSLKDV
-54 LDPFSPELTEL
+54 DPFSPFLTEL
-65 ERLKISIECKINPWY
+65 EMVKIAIECKINPWY

-92 GSDAVPLQAN
+92 GSDAVPLLAN
-102 RGNIAMYWSFFNH
+102 RGNIALYWCFFNH
-115 IMTYLVQIR
+115 VMTYLVQIR

-135 DSYLLNIRCKGT
+135 DSYLLNIRCRGT

-154 DDALRAE
+154 DNPLRSE

-173 PYYLKQRTKK
+173 PFYLKQRSKK

-192 IGSLGNWYKAHLP
+192 ISSLGNWYKAHLP
-205 QKSKKFALNTG
+205 QKAKKFALNTG

-246 VAMRDKARQNNE
+246 VAMRNKARANNE

-286 AEWTEKFFDAKDHEE
+286 AEWTEKFFDAKDATE
-301 LSSMVRAIS
+301 LEVMIRAVS
-310 RGCKERMRIGD
+310 RGLKEKMRVGD

-331 ITMNHRQLGYT
+331 ITMNHRQLGYD
-342 DAWLLNALEET
+342 DAWLLTALEET

-377 TIKEME
+377 SIQQME

-394 VEDCRISSFRVPLRW
+394 VEDCKIGSFRVPCRW
-409 YIPKASI
+409 YIPKDSI
-416 ETYMEKNKTILS
+416 EMYMAKNSSILS

-434 SGGDDIS
+434 AGGDDIS
-441 LTLTDVKTGMVVGSF
+441 LSLTDVKTGMLIASF
-456 NVNKINLLAFSE
+456 NVNQVNLLAFSE
-468 WFCDKWMIK
+468 WVCERWIIQC
-477 SPNVTVIPERRSSA
+477 PNVTLIPERRSSA

-499 LILPERGI
+499 LILPDRGI

-523 HKQAFEEIKLPLSR
+523 NKTAFEEIKLPLSR

-550 GFATSG
+550 GWATSG
-556 SGLASRSDLYS
+556 GGMTSRSDLYS
-567 TTLMSASRNCGH
+567 TTLISAARNCGH
-579 LVNDKTTI
+579 MVNDKTTI
-587 DQILSLESKNG
+587 DQILSLETRNG
-598 RIDHAPGEH
+598 RVDHAPGEH

-625 NLTYYGIQVTD
+625 NLLHYGIQVTD

-641 RSLGSEKTPEET
+641 RGGSENGGVLT
-653 KEQREQIFFRDKIK
+653 KEQRDQILYRDKIK
-667 ELLGKLEK
+667 ELLGKLEQ
-675 EENEIVA
+675 EQSEIIS

-708 LITKTKENK
+708 LIAKTKETK
-717 KQNILSRNKTNSYGS
+717 KQSIIGRNRNNYGTGVYGRYTNGYTSRGQSVYE
-732 IYNKYDT
+732 YKY
-739 GFSLNGKSVHEYRW
+739 

>member
-1 MILFLSDWARY
+1 MILFMSDWSRY
-12 PSARPDY
+12 PGSKPNYD
-19 ETKNTSYLK
+19 TKNESYLK
-28 LAGKYYAMGIKNYAF
+28 LAGTYYAMGIKNYAF
-43 MLALHDQSLKG
+43 MLALHDQSLKDV
-54 LDPFSPELTEL
+54 DPFSPLLTEL
-65 ERLKISIECKINPWY
+65 EMIKIAIECKVNPWY

-92 GSDAVPLQAN
+92 GSDAVPLLAN
-102 RGNIAMYWSFFNH
+102 RGNIALYWCFFNH
-115 IMTYLVQIR
+115 VMTYLVQIR

-135 DSYLLNIRCKGT
+135 DSYLLNIRCRGT

-154 DDALRAE
+154 DDALRSE

-173 PYYLKQRTKK
+173 PFYLKQRSKK

-192 IGSLGNWYKAHLP
+192 ISSLGNWYKAHLP
-205 QKSKKFALNTG
+205 QKAKKFALNTG

-246 VAMRDKARQNNE
+246 VAMRNKARANNE

-286 AEWTEKFFDAKDHEE
+286 AEWTEKFFDAKDATE
-301 LSSMVRAIS
+301 LEVMIRAVS
-310 RGCKERMRIGD
+310 RGLKEKMRVGD

-331 ITMNHRQLGYT
+331 ITMNHRQLGYD
-342 DAWLLNALEET
+342 DAWLLTALEET

-377 TIKEME
+377 SIQQME

-394 VEDCRISSFRVPLRW
+394 VEDCKIGSFRVPCRW
-409 YIPKASI
+409 YIPKDSI
-416 ETYMEKNKTILS
+416 EMYMAKNSSILS

-434 SGGDDIS
+434 AGGDDIS
-441 LTLTDVKTGMVVGSF
+441 LSLTDVKSGMLIASF
-456 NVNKINLLAFSE
+456 NVNQVNLLAFSE
-468 WFCDKWMIK
+468 WVCERWIIQC
-477 SPNVTVIPERRSSA
+477 PNVTLIPERRSSA

-499 LILPERGI
+499 LILPDRGI

-523 HKQAFEEIKLPLSR
+523 NKTAYEEIKLPLSR

-550 GFATSG
+550 GWATSG
-556 SGLASRSDLYS
+556 GGMTSRSDLYS
-567 TTLMSASRNCGH
+567 TTLISAARNCGH
-579 LVNDKTTI
+579 MVNDKTTI
-587 DQILSLESKNG
+587 DQILSLETRNG
-598 RIDHAPGEH
+598 RVDHAPGEH

-625 NLTYYGIQVTD
+625 NLLHYGIQVTD

-641 RSLGSEKTPEET
+641 RGGSENGGVIT
-653 KEQREQIFFRDKIK
+653 KEQREQIFYRDKIK
-667 ELLGKLEK
+667 ELLGKLEQ
-675 EENEIVA
+675 EQSEIIS

-708 LITKTKENK
+708 LISKTKETK
-717 KQNILSRNKTNSYGS
+717 KQNIISKNRNHYGTGVYDRYTNSYTSRGQS
-732 IYNKYDT
+732 VFEYKY
-739 GFSLNGKSVHEYRW
+739 

>member
-1 MILFLSDWARY
+1 MILFLQDWLRY
-12 PSARPDY
+12 PGSKPNYD
-19 ETKNTSYLK
+19 TKNESYLK
-28 LAGKYYAMGIKNYAF
+28 LAGTYYAMGVKNYAF
-43 MLALHDQSLKG
+43 MLALHDQSLKDV
-54 LDPFSPELTEL
+54 DPFSPFLTEL
-65 ERLKISIECKINPWY
+65 EMVKIGIECKINPWY

-92 GSDAVPLQAN
+92 GSDAVPLLAN
-102 RGNIAMYWSFFNH
+102 RGNIALYWCFFNH
-115 IMTYLVQIR
+115 VMTYLVQIR

-135 DSYLLNIRCKGT
+135 DSYLLNIRCRGT

-154 DDALRAE
+154 DDALRSE

-173 PYYLKQRTKK
+173 PFYLKQRSKK

-192 IGSLGNWYKAHLP
+192 ISSLGNWYKAHLP
-205 QKSKKFALNTG
+205 QKAKKFALNTG

-246 VAMRDKARQNNE
+246 VAMRNKARANNE

-286 AEWTEKFFDAKDHEE
+286 AEWTEKFFDAKDATE
-301 LSSMVRAIS
+301 LEVMIRAVS
-310 RGCKERMRIGD
+310 RGLKEKMRVGD

-331 ITMNHRQLGYT
+331 ITMNHRQLGYD
-342 DAWLLNALEET
+342 DAWLLTALEET

-377 TIKEME
+377 SIQQME

-394 VEDCRISSFRVPLRW
+394 VEDCKIGSFRVPCRW
-409 YIPKASI
+409 YIPKDSV
-416 ETYMEKNKTILS
+416 EMYMAKNSSILS

-434 SGGDDIS
+434 AGGDDIS
-441 LTLTDVKTGMVVGSF
+441 LSLTDVKSGMLIASF
-456 NVNKINLLAFSE
+456 NVNQVNLLAFSE
-468 WFCDKWMIK
+468 WVCERWIIQC
-477 SPNVTVIPERRSSA
+477 PNVTLIPERRSSA

-499 LILPERGI
+499 LILPDRGI

-523 HKQAFEEIKLPLSR
+523 NKTAYEEIKLPLSR

-550 GFATSG
+550 GWATSG
-556 SGLASRSDLYS
+556 GGMTSRSDLYS
-567 TTLMSASRNCGH
+567 TTLISAARNCGH
-579 LVNDKTTI
+579 MVNDKTTI
-587 DQILSLESKNG
+587 DQILSLETRNG
-598 RIDHAPGEH
+598 RVDHAPGEH

-625 NLTYYGIQVTD
+625 NLLHYGIQVTD

-641 RSLGSEKTPEET
+641 RGGSENGGVIT
-653 KEQREQIFFRDKIK
+653 KEQREQIFYRDKIK
-667 ELLGKLEK
+667 DLLGKLEQ
-675 EENEIVA
+675 EQNEIIS

-708 LITKTKENK
+708 LISKTKETK
-717 KQNILSRNKTNSYGS
+717 KQNIISKNRNHYGTGIYDRYTNSYTSRGQS
-732 IYNKYDT
+732 VFEYKY
-739 GFSLNGKSVHEYRW
+739 

>member
-1 MILFLSDWARY
+1 MVLYAEDWLRY
-12 PSARPDY
+12 PSAKPNYD
-19 ETKNTSYLK
+19 TKNESYLK
-28 LAGKYYAMGIKNYAF
+28 LAGTYYAMGVKNYAF
-43 MLALHDQSLKG
+43 MLALHDQSLKDV
-54 LDPFSPELTEL
+54 DPFSPFLTEL
-65 ERLKISIECKINPWY
+65 EMVKIAIECKINPWY

-92 GSDAVPLQAN
+92 GSDAVPLLAN
-102 RGNIAMYWSFFNH
+102 RGNIALYWCFFNH
-115 IMTYLVQIR
+115 VMTYLVQIR

-135 DSYLLNIRCKGT
+135 DSYLLNIRCRGT

-154 DDALRAE
+154 DDALRSE

-173 PYYLKQRTKK
+173 PFYLKQRSKK

-192 IGSLGNWYKAHLP
+192 ISSLGNWYKAHLP
-205 QKSKKFALNTG
+205 QKAKKFALNTG

-246 VAMRDKARQNNE
+246 VAMRNKARANNE

-286 AEWTEKFFDAKDHEE
+286 AEWTEKFFDAKDATE
-301 LSSMVRAIS
+301 LEVMIRAVS
-310 RGCKERMRIGD
+310 RGLKEKMRVGD

-331 ITMNHRQLGYT
+331 ITMNHRQLGYD
-342 DAWLLNALEET
+342 DAWLLTALEET

-377 TIKEME
+377 SIQQME
-383 IIRGSQKEPLY
+383 VIRGSQKEPLY
-394 VEDCRISSFRVPLRW
+394 VEDCKIGSFRVPCRW
-409 YIPKASI
+409 YIPKDSI
-416 ETYMEKNKTILS
+416 DMYMAKNSSILS

-434 SGGDDIS
+434 AGGDDIS
-441 LTLTDVKTGMVVGSF
+441 LSLTDVKTGMLIASF
-456 NVNKINLLAFSE
+456 NVNQVNLLAFSE
-468 WFCDKWMIK
+468 WVCERWIIQC
-477 SPNVTVIPERRSSA
+477 PNVTLIPERRSSA

-499 LILPERGI
+499 LILPDRGI

-523 HKQAFEEIKLPLSR
+523 NKTAYEEIKLPLSR

-550 GFATSG
+550 GWATSG
-556 SGLASRSDLYS
+556 GGMTSRSDLYS
-567 TTLMSASRNCGH
+567 TTLISAARNCGH
-579 LVNDKTTI
+579 MVNDKTTI
-587 DQILSLESKNG
+587 DQILSLETRNG
-598 RIDHAPGEH
+598 RVDHAPGEH

-625 NLTYYGIQVTD
+625 NLLHYGIQVTD

-641 RSLGSEKTPEET
+641 RGGSENGGVIT
-653 KEQREQIFFRDKIK
+653 KEQREQIFYRDKIK
-667 ELLGKLEK
+667 ELLGKLEQ
-675 EENEIVA
+675 EQNEIIS

-708 LITKTKENK
+708 LISKTKETK
-717 KQNILSRNKTNSYGS
+717 KQNIISKNRNHYGTGIYDRYTNSYTSRGQS
-732 IYNKYDT
+732 VFEYKY
-739 GFSLNGKSVHEYRW
+739 

>member
-1 MILFLSDWARY
+1 MVLYLEDWCRY
-12 PSARPDY
+12 PGSKPNYD
-19 ETKNTSYLK
+19 TKNESYLK
-28 LAGKYYAMGIKNYAF
+28 LAGTYYAMGVKNYAF
-43 MLALHDQSLKG
+43 MLALHDQSLKDV
-54 LDPFSPELTEL
+54 DPFSPFLTEL
-65 ERLKISIECKINPWY
+65 EMVKIGIECKINPWY

-92 GSDAVPLQAN
+92 GSDAVPLLAN
-102 RGNIAMYWSFFNH
+102 RGNIALYWCFFNH
-115 IMTYLVQIR
+115 VMTYLVQIR

-135 DSYLLNIRCKGT
+135 DSYLLNIRCRGT

-154 DDALRAE
+154 DDALRSE

-173 PYYLKQRTKK
+173 PFYLKQRSKK

-192 IGSLGNWYKAHLP
+192 ISSLGNWYKAHLP
-205 QKSKKFALNTG
+205 QKAKKFALNTG

-246 VAMRDKARQNNE
+246 VAMRNKARANNE

-286 AEWTEKFFDAKDHEE
+286 AEWTEKFFDAKDATE
-301 LSSMVRAIS
+301 LEVMIRAVS
-310 RGCKERMRIGD
+310 RGLKEKMRVGD

-331 ITMNHRQLGYT
+331 ITMNHRQLGYD
-342 DAWLLNALEET
+342 DAWLLTALEET

-377 TIKEME
+377 SIQQME

-394 VEDCRISSFRVPLRW
+394 VEDCKIGSFRVPCRW
-409 YIPKASI
+409 YIPKDSI
-416 ETYMEKNKTILS
+416 EMYMAKNSSILS

-434 SGGDDIS
+434 AGGDDIS
-441 LTLTDVKTGMVVGSF
+441 LSLTDVKSGMLIASF
-456 NVNKINLLAFSE
+456 NVNQVNLLAFSE
-468 WFCDKWMIK
+468 WVCERWIIQC
-477 SPNVTVIPERRSSA
+477 PNVTLIPERRSSA

-499 LILPERGI
+499 LILPDRGI

-523 HKQAFEEIKLPLSR
+523 NKTAYEEIKLPLSR

-550 GFATSG
+550 GWATSG
-556 SGLASRSDLYS
+556 GGMTSRSDLYS
-567 TTLMSASRNCGH
+567 TTLISAARNCGH
-579 LVNDKTTI
+579 MVNDKTTI
-587 DQILSLESKNG
+587 DQILSLETRNG
-598 RIDHAPGEH
+598 RVDHAPGEH

-625 NLTYYGIQVTD
+625 NLLHYGIQVTD

-641 RSLGSEKTPEET
+641 RGGSENGGVIT
-653 KEQREQIFFRDKIK
+653 KEQREQIFYRDKIK
-667 ELLGKLEK
+667 DLLGKLEQ
-675 EENEIVA
+675 EQNEIIS

-708 LITKTKENK
+708 LISKTKETK
-717 KQNILSRNKTNSYGS
+717 KQNIISKNRNHYGTGIYDRYTNSYTSRGQS
-732 IYNKYDT
+732 VFEYKY
-739 GFSLNGKSVHEYRW
+739 

>member
-1 MILFLSDWARY
+1 MVLYLEDWLRY
-12 PSARPDY
+12 PSAKPNYD
-19 ETKNTSYLK
+19 TKNESYLK
-28 LAGKYYAMGIKNYAF
+28 LAGTYYAMGVKNYAF
-43 MLALHDQSLKG
+43 MLALHDQSLKDV
-54 LDPFSPELTEL
+54 DPFSPFLTEL
-65 ERLKISIECKINPWY
+65 EMVKIAIECKINPWY

-92 GSDAVPLQAN
+92 GSDAVPLLAN
-102 RGNIAMYWSFFNH
+102 RGNIALYWCFFNH
-115 IMTYLVQIR
+115 VMTYLVQIR

-135 DSYLLNIRCKGT
+135 DSYLLNIRCRGT

-154 DDALRAE
+154 DDALRSE

-173 PYYLKQRTKK
+173 PFYLKQRSKK

-192 IGSLGNWYKAHLP
+192 ISSLGNWYKAHLP
-205 QKSKKFALNTG
+205 QKAKKFALNTG

-246 VAMRDKARQNNE
+246 VAMRNKARANNE

-286 AEWTEKFFDAKDHEE
+286 AEWTEKFFDAKDATE
-301 LSSMVRAIS
+301 LEVMIRAVS
-310 RGCKERMRIGD
+310 RGLKEKMRVGD

-331 ITMNHRQLGYT
+331 ITMNHRQLGYD
-342 DAWLLNALEET
+342 DAWLLTALEET

-377 TIKEME
+377 SIQQME

-394 VEDCRISSFRVPLRW
+394 VEDCKIGSFRVPCRW
-409 YIPKASI
+409 YIPKDSI
-416 ETYMEKNKTILS
+416 EMYMAKNSSILS

-434 SGGDDIS
+434 AGGDDIS
-441 LTLTDVKTGMVVGSF
+441 LSLTDVKTGMLIASF
-456 NVNKINLLAFSE
+456 NVNQVNLLAFSE
-468 WFCDKWMIK
+468 WVCERWIIQC
-477 SPNVTVIPERRSSA
+477 PNVTLIPERRSSA

-499 LILPERGI
+499 LILPDRGI

-523 HKQAFEEIKLPLSR
+523 NKTAYEEIKLPLSR

-550 GFATSG
+550 GWATSG
-556 SGLASRSDLYS
+556 GGMTSRSDLYS
-567 TTLMSASRNCGH
+567 TTLISAARNCGH
-579 LVNDKTTI
+579 MVNDKTTI
-587 DQILSLESKNG
+587 DQILSLETRNG
-598 RIDHAPGEH
+598 RVDHAPGEH

-625 NLTYYGIQVTD
+625 NLLHYGIQVTD

-641 RSLGSEKTPEET
+641 RGGSENGGVIT
-653 KEQREQIFFRDKIK
+653 KEQREQIFYRDKIK
-667 ELLGKLEK
+667 ELLGKLEQ
-675 EENEIVA
+675 EQSEIIS

-708 LITKTKENK
+708 LISKTKETK
-717 KQNILSRNKTNSYGS
+717 KQNIISKNRNHYGTGIYDRYTNSYTSRGQS
-732 IYNKYDT
+732 VFEYKY
-739 GFSLNGKSVHEYRW
+739 

>member
-1 MILFLSDWARY
+1 MVLYLEDWLRY
-12 PSARPDY
+12 PGAKPNYD
-19 ETKNTSYLK
+19 TKNESYLK
-28 LAGKYYAMGIKNYAF
+28 LAGTYYAMGVKNYAF
-43 MLALHDQSLKG
+43 MLALHDQSLKDV
-54 LDPFSPELTEL
+54 DPFSPFLTEL
-65 ERLKISIECKINPWY
+65 EMVKIGIECKINPWY

-92 GSDAVPLQAN
+92 GSDAVPLLAN
-102 RGNIAMYWSFFNH
+102 RGNIALYWCFFNH
-115 IMTYLVQIR
+115 VMTYLVQIR

-135 DSYLLNIRCKGT
+135 DSYLLNIRCRGT

-154 DDALRAE
+154 DDALRSE

-173 PYYLKQRTKK
+173 PFYLKQRSKK

-192 IGSLGNWYKAHLP
+192 ISSLGNWYKAHLP
-205 QKSKKFALNTG
+205 QKAKKFALNTG

-246 VAMRDKARQNNE
+246 VAMRNKARANNE

-286 AEWTEKFFDAKDHEE
+286 AEWTEKFFDAKDATE
-301 LSSMVRAIS
+301 LEVMIRAVS
-310 RGCKERMRIGD
+310 RGLKEKMRVGD

-331 ITMNHRQLGYT
+331 ITMNHRQLGYD
-342 DAWLLNALEET
+342 DAWLLTALEET

-377 TIKEME
+377 SIQQME

-394 VEDCRISSFRVPLRW
+394 VEDCKIGSFRVPCRW
-409 YIPKASI
+409 YIPKDSI
-416 ETYMEKNKTILS
+416 EMYMAKNSSILS

-434 SGGDDIS
+434 AGGDDIS
-441 LTLTDVKTGMVVGSF
+441 LSLTDVKSGMLIASF
-456 NVNKINLLAFSE
+456 NVNQVNLLAFSE
-468 WFCDKWMIK
+468 WVCERWIIQC
-477 SPNVTVIPERRSSA
+477 PNVTLIPERRSSA

-499 LILPERGI
+499 LILPDRGI

-523 HKQAFEEIKLPLSR
+523 NKTAYEEIKLPLSR

-550 GFATSG
+550 GWATSG
-556 SGLASRSDLYS
+556 GGMTSRSDLYS
-567 TTLMSASRNCGH
+567 TTLISAARNCGH
-579 LVNDKTTI
+579 MVNDKTTI
-587 DQILSLESKNG
+587 DQILSLETRNG
-598 RIDHAPGEH
+598 RVDHAPGEH

-625 NLTYYGIQVTD
+625 NLLHYGIQVTD

-641 RSLGSEKTPEET
+641 RGGSENGGVIT
-653 KEQREQIFFRDKIK
+653 KEQREQIFYRDKIK
-667 ELLGKLEK
+667 ELLGKLEQ
-675 EENEIVA
+675 EQSEIIS

-708 LITKTKENK
+708 LISKTKETK
-717 KQNILSRNKTNSYGS
+717 KQNIISKNRNHYGTGIYDRYTNSYTSRGQS
-732 IYNKYDT
+732 VFEYKY
-739 GFSLNGKSVHEYRW
+739 

>member
-1 MILFLSDWARY
+1 MVLYAEDWLRY
-12 PSARPDY
+12 PGAKPNYD
-19 ETKNTSYLK
+19 TKNESYLK
-28 LAGKYYAMGIKNYAF
+28 LAGTYYAMGVKNYAF
-43 MLALHDQSLKG
+43 MLALHDQSLKDV
-54 LDPFSPELTEL
+54 DPFSPFLTEL
-65 ERLKISIECKINPWY
+65 EMVKIAIECKINPWY

-92 GSDAVPLQAN
+92 GSDAVPLLAN
-102 RGNIAMYWSFFNH
+102 RGNIALYWCFFNH
-115 IMTYLVQIR
+115 VMTYLVQIR

-135 DSYLLNIRCKGT
+135 DSYLLNIRCRGT

-154 DDALRAE
+154 DDALRSE

-173 PYYLKQRTKK
+173 PFYLKQRSKK

-192 IGSLGNWYKAHLP
+192 ISSLGNWYKAHLP
-205 QKSKKFALNTG
+205 QKAKKFALNTG

-246 VAMRDKARQNNE
+246 VAMRNKARANNE

-286 AEWTEKFFDAKDHEE
+286 AEWTEKFFDAKDATE
-301 LSSMVRAIS
+301 LEVMIRAVS
-310 RGCKERMRIGD
+310 RGLKEKMRVGD

-331 ITMNHRQLGYT
+331 ITMNHRQLGYD
-342 DAWLLNALEET
+342 DAWLLTALEET

-377 TIKEME
+377 SIQQME

-394 VEDCRISSFRVPLRW
+394 VEDCKIGSFRVPCRW
-409 YIPKASI
+409 YIPKDSV
-416 ETYMEKNKTILS
+416 EMYMAKNSSILS

-434 SGGDDIS
+434 AGGDDIS
-441 LTLTDVKTGMVVGSF
+441 LSLTDVKTGMLIASF
-456 NVNKINLLAFSE
+456 NVNQVNLLAFSE
-468 WFCDKWMIK
+468 WVCERWIIQC
-477 SPNVTVIPERRSSA
+477 PNVTLIPERRSSA

-499 LILPERGI
+499 LILPDRGI

-523 HKQAFEEIKLPLSR
+523 NKTAYEEIKLPLSR

-550 GFATSG
+550 GWATSG
-556 SGLASRSDLYS
+556 GGMTSRSDLYS
-567 TTLMSASRNCGH
+567 TTLISAARNCGH
-579 LVNDKTTI
+579 MVNDKTTI
-587 DQILSLESKNG
+587 DQILSLETRNG
-598 RIDHAPGEH
+598 RVDHAPGEH

-625 NLTYYGIQVTD
+625 NLLHYGIQVTD

-641 RSLGSEKTPEET
+641 RGGSENGGVIT
-653 KEQREQIFFRDKIK
+653 KEQREQIFYRDKIK
-667 ELLGKLEK
+667 DLLGKLEQ
-675 EENEIVA
+675 EQSEIIS

-708 LITKTKENK
+708 LIAKTKETK
-717 KQNILSRNKTNSYGS
+717 KQNIISKNRNIYGTGVYDRYTNGYTSRGQSVFEY
-732 IYNKYDT
+732 KY
-739 GFSLNGKSVHEYRW
+739 

>member
-1 MILFLSDWARY
+1 MVLFMEDWLRY
-12 PSARPDY
+12 PSAKPNYD
-19 ETKNTSYLK
+19 TKNESYLK
-28 LAGKYYAMGIKNYAF
+28 LAGTYYAMGVKNYAF
-43 MLALHDQSLKG
+43 MLALHDQSLKDV
-54 LDPFSPELTEL
+54 DPFSPFLTEL
-65 ERLKISIECKINPWY
+65 EMVKIAIECKINPWY

-92 GSDAVPLQAN
+92 GSDAVPLLAN
-102 RGNIAMYWSFFNH
+102 RGNIALYWCFFNH
-115 IMTYLVQIR
+115 VMTYLVQIR

-135 DSYLLNIRCKGT
+135 DSYLLNIRCRGT

-154 DDALRAE
+154 DDALRSE

-173 PYYLKQRTKK
+173 PFYLKQRSKK

-192 IGSLGNWYKAHLP
+192 ISSLGNWYKAHLP
-205 QKSKKFALNTG
+205 QKAKKFALNTG

-246 VAMRDKARQNNE
+246 VAMRNKARANNE

-286 AEWTEKFFDAKDHEE
+286 AEWTEKFFDAKDATE
-301 LSSMVRAIS
+301 LEVMIRAVS
-310 RGCKERMRIGD
+310 RGLKEKMRVGD

-342 DAWLLNALEET
+342 DAWLLTALEET

-377 TIKEME
+377 SIQQME

-394 VEDCRISSFRVPLRW
+394 VEDCKIGSFRVPCRW
-409 YIPKASI
+409 YIPKDSI
-416 ETYMEKNKTILS
+416 DMYMAKNSSILS

-434 SGGDDIS
+434 AGGDDIS
-441 LTLTDVKTGMVVGSF
+441 LSLTDVKTGMLIASF
-456 NVNKINLLAFSE
+456 NVNQVNLLAFSE
-468 WFCDKWMIK
+468 WVCERWIIQC
-477 SPNVTVIPERRSSA
+477 PNVTLIPERRSSA

-499 LILPERGI
+499 LILPDRGI

-523 HKQAFEEIKLPLSR
+523 NKTAYEEIKLPLSR

-550 GFATSG
+550 GWATSG
-556 SGLASRSDLYS
+556 GGMTSRSDLYS
-567 TTLMSASRNCGH
+567 TTLISAARNCGH
-579 LVNDKTTI
+579 MVNDKTTI
-587 DQILSLESKNG
+587 DQILSLETRNG
-598 RIDHAPGEH
+598 RVDHAPGEH

-625 NLTYYGIQVTD
+625 NLLHYGIQVTD

-641 RSLGSEKTPEET
+641 RGGSENGGVIT
-653 KEQREQIFFRDKIK
+653 KEQREQIFYRDKIK
-667 ELLGKLEK
+667 ELLGKLEQ
-675 EENEIVA
+675 EQSEIIS

-708 LITKTKENK
+708 LISKTKETK
-717 KQNILSRNKTNSYGS
+717 KQNIISKNRNHYGTGVYDRYTNSYTSRGQS
-732 IYNKYDT
+732 VFEYKY
-739 GFSLNGKSVHEYRW
+739 

>member
-1 MILFLSDWARY
+1 MVLFMEDWLRY
-12 PSARPDY
+12 PSAKPNYD
-19 ETKNTSYLK
+19 TKNESYLK
-28 LAGKYYAMGIKNYAF
+28 LAGTYYAMGVKNYAF
-43 MLALHDQSLKG
+43 MLALHDQSLKDV
-54 LDPFSPELTEL
+54 DPFSPFLTEL
-65 ERLKISIECKINPWY
+65 EMVKIGIECKINPWY

-92 GSDAVPLQAN
+92 GSDAVPLLAN
-102 RGNIAMYWSFFNH
+102 RGNIALYWCFFNH
-115 IMTYLVQIR
+115 VMTYLVQIR

-135 DSYLLNIRCKGT
+135 DSYLLNIRCRGT

-154 DDALRAE
+154 DDALRSE

-173 PYYLKQRTKK
+173 PFYLKQRSKK

-192 IGSLGNWYKAHLP
+192 ISSLGNWYKAHLP
-205 QKSKKFALNTG
+205 QKAKKFALNTG

-246 VAMRDKARQNNE
+246 VAMRNKARANNE

-286 AEWTEKFFDAKDHEE
+286 AEWTEKFFDAKDATE
-301 LSSMVRAIS
+301 LEVMIRAVS
-310 RGCKERMRIGD
+310 RGLKEKMRVGD

-331 ITMNHRQLGYT
+331 ITMNHRQLGYD
-342 DAWLLNALEET
+342 DAWLLTALEET

-377 TIKEME
+377 TIQQME

-394 VEDCRISSFRVPLRW
+394 VEDCKIGSFRVPCRW
-409 YIPKASI
+409 YIPKDSI
-416 ETYMEKNKTILS
+416 EMYMAKNSSILS

-434 SGGDDIS
+434 AGGDDIS
-441 LTLTDVKTGMVVGSF
+441 LSLTDVKTGMLIASF
-456 NVNKINLLAFSE
+456 NVNQVNLLAFSE
-468 WFCDKWMIK
+468 WVCERWIIQC
-477 SPNVTVIPERRSSA
+477 PNVTLIPERRSSA

-499 LILPERGI
+499 LILPDRGI

-523 HKQAFEEIKLPLSR
+523 NKTAYEEIKLPLSR

-550 GFATSG
+550 GWATSG
-556 SGLASRSDLYS
+556 GGMTSRSDLYS
-567 TTLMSASRNCGH
+567 TTLISAARNCGH
-579 LVNDKTTI
+579 MVNDKTTI
-587 DQILSLESKNG
+587 DQILSLETRNG
-598 RIDHAPGEH
+598 RVDHAPGEH

-625 NLTYYGIQVTD
+625 NLLHYGIQVTD

-641 RSLGSEKTPEET
+641 RGGSENGGVIT
-653 KEQREQIFFRDKIK
+653 KEQREQIFYRDKIK
-667 ELLGKLEK
+667 DLLGKLEQ
-675 EENEIVA
+675 EQSEIIS

-708 LITKTKENK
+708 LISKTKETK
-717 KQNILSRNKTNSYGS
+717 KQNIISKNRNHYGTGVYDRYTNSYTSRGQS
-732 IYNKYDT
+732 VFEYKY
-739 GFSLNGKSVHEYRW
+739 

>member
-1 MILFLSDWARY
+1 MVLYLEDWLRY
-12 PSARPDY
+12 PSAKPNYD
-19 ETKNTSYLK
+19 TKNESYLK
-28 LAGKYYAMGIKNYAF
+28 LAGTYYAMGVKNYAF
-43 MLALHDQSLKG
+43 MLALHDQSLKDV
-54 LDPFSPELTEL
+54 DPFSPFLTEL
-65 ERLKISIECKINPWY
+65 EMVKIGIECKINPWY

-92 GSDAVPLQAN
+92 GSDAVPLLAN
-102 RGNIAMYWSFFNH
+102 RGNIALYWCFFNH
-115 IMTYLVQIR
+115 VMTYLVQIR

-135 DSYLLNIRCKGT
+135 DSYLLNIRCRGT

-154 DDALRAE
+154 DDALRSE

-173 PYYLKQRTKK
+173 PFYLKQRSKK

-192 IGSLGNWYKAHLP
+192 ISSLGNWYKAHLP
-205 QKSKKFALNTG
+205 QKAKKFALNTG

-246 VAMRDKARQNNE
+246 VAMRNKARANNE

-286 AEWTEKFFDAKDHEE
+286 AEWTEKFFDAKDATE
-301 LSSMVRAIS
+301 LEVMIRAVS
-310 RGCKERMRIGD
+310 RGLKEKMRVGD

-331 ITMNHRQLGYT
+331 ITMNHRQLGYD
-342 DAWLLNALEET
+342 DAWLLTALEET

-377 TIKEME
+377 SIQQME

-394 VEDCRISSFRVPLRW
+394 VEDCKIGSFRVPCRW
-409 YIPKASI
+409 YIPKDSI
-416 ETYMEKNKTILS
+416 EMYMAKNSSILS

-434 SGGDDIS
+434 AGGDDIS
-441 LTLTDVKTGMVVGSF
+441 LSLTDVKSGMLIASF
-456 NVNKINLLAFSE
+456 NVNQVNLLAFSE
-468 WFCDKWMIK
+468 WVCERWIIQC
-477 SPNVTVIPERRSSA
+477 PNVTLIPERRSSA

-499 LILPERGI
+499 LILPDRGI

-523 HKQAFEEIKLPLSR
+523 NKTAYEEIKLPLSR

-550 GFATSG
+550 GWATSG
-556 SGLASRSDLYS
+556 GGMTSRSDLYS
-567 TTLMSASRNCGH
+567 TTLISAARNCGH
-579 LVNDKTTI
+579 MVNDKTTI
-587 DQILSLESKNG
+587 DQILSLETRNG
-598 RIDHAPGEH
+598 RVDHAPGEH

-625 NLTYYGIQVTD
+625 NLLHYGIQVTD

-641 RSLGSEKTPEET
+641 RGGSENGGVIT
-653 KEQREQIFFRDKIK
+653 KEQREQIFYRDKIK
-667 ELLGKLEK
+667 ELLGKLEQ
-675 EENEIVA
+675 EQSEIIS

-708 LITKTKENK
+708 LISKTKETK
-717 KQNILSRNKTNSYGS
+717 KQNIISKNRNHYGTGIYDRYTNSYTSRGQS
-732 IYNKYDT
+732 VFEYKY
-739 GFSLNGKSVHEYRW
+739 

>member
-1 MILFLSDWARY
+1 MVLYAEDWDRY
-12 PSARPDY
+12 PGAKPNYD
-19 ETKNTSYLK
+19 TKNESYLK
-28 LAGKYYAMGIKNYAF
+28 LAGTYYAMGVKNYAF
-43 MLALHDQSLKG
+43 MLALHDQSLKDV
-54 LDPFSPELTEL
+54 DPFSPFLTEL
-65 ERLKISIECKINPWY
+65 EMVKIAIECKINPWY

-92 GSDAVPLQAN
+92 GSDAVPLLAN
-102 RGNIAMYWSFFNH
+102 RGNIALYWCFFNH
-115 IMTYLVQIR
+115 VMTYLVQIR

-135 DSYLLNIRCKGT
+135 DSYLLNIRCRGT

-154 DDALRAE
+154 DDALRSE

-173 PYYLKQRTKK
+173 PFYLKQRSKK

-192 IGSLGNWYKAHLP
+192 ISSLGNWYKAHLP
-205 QKSKKFALNTG
+205 QKAKKFALNTG

-246 VAMRDKARQNNE
+246 VAMRNKARANNE

-286 AEWTEKFFDAKDHEE
+286 AEWTEKFFDAKDATE
-301 LSSMVRAIS
+301 LEVMIRAVS
-310 RGCKERMRIGD
+310 RGLKEKMRVGD

-331 ITMNHRQLGYT
+331 ITMNHRQLGYD
-342 DAWLLNALEET
+342 DAWLLTALEET

-377 TIKEME
+377 SIQQME

-394 VEDCRISSFRVPLRW
+394 VEDCKIGSFRVPCRW
-409 YIPKASI
+409 YIPKDSI
-416 ETYMEKNKTILS
+416 EMYMAKNSSILS

-434 SGGDDIS
+434 AGGDDIS
-441 LTLTDVKTGMVVGSF
+441 LSLTDVKTGMLIASF
-456 NVNKINLLAFSE
+456 NVNQVNLLAFSE
-468 WFCDKWMIK
+468 WVCERWIIQC
-477 SPNVTVIPERRSSA
+477 PNVTLIPERRSSA

-499 LILPERGI
+499 LILPDRGI

-523 HKQAFEEIKLPLSR
+523 NKTAYEEIKLPLSR

-550 GFATSG
+550 GWATSG
-556 SGLASRSDLYS
+556 GGMTSRSDLYS
-567 TTLMSASRNCGH
+567 TTLISAARNCGH
-579 LVNDKTTI
+579 MVNDKTTI
-587 DQILSLESKNG
+587 DQILSLETRNG
-598 RIDHAPGEH
+598 RVDHAPGEH

-625 NLTYYGIQVTD
+625 NLLHYGIQVTD

-641 RSLGSEKTPEET
+641 RGGSENGGVIT
-653 KEQREQIFFRDKIK
+653 KEQREQIFYRDKIK
-667 ELLGKLEK
+667 ELLGKLEQ
-675 EENEIVA
+675 EQSEIIS

-708 LITKTKENK
+708 LIAKTKETK
-717 KQNILSRNKTNSYGS
+717 KQNIISKNRNIYGTGVYDRYTNSYTSRGQS
-732 IYNKYDT
+732 VFEYKY
-739 GFSLNGKSVHEYRW
+739 

>member
-1 MILFLSDWARY
+1 MVLYLEDWLRY
-12 PSARPDY
+12 PGSKPNYD
-19 ETKNTSYLK
+19 TKNESYLK
-28 LAGKYYAMGIKNYAF
+28 LAGTYYAMGVKNYAF
-43 MLALHDQSLKG
+43 MLALHDQSLKDV
-54 LDPFSPELTEL
+54 DPFSPFLTEL
-65 ERLKISIECKINPWY
+65 EMVKIAIECKINPWY

-92 GSDAVPLQAN
+92 GSDAVPLLAN
-102 RGNIAMYWSFFNH
+102 RGNIALYWCFFNH
-115 IMTYLVQIR
+115 VMTYLVQIR

-135 DSYLLNIRCKGT
+135 DSYLLNIRCRGT

-154 DDALRAE
+154 DDALRSE

-173 PYYLKQRTKK
+173 PFYLKQRSKK

-192 IGSLGNWYKAHLP
+192 ISSLGNWYKAHLP
-205 QKSKKFALNTG
+205 QKAKKFALNTG

-246 VAMRDKARQNNE
+246 VAMRNKARANNE

-286 AEWTEKFFDAKDHEE
+286 AEWTEKFFDAKDATE
-301 LSSMVRAIS
+301 LEVMIRAVS
-310 RGCKERMRIGD
+310 RGLKEKMRVGD

-331 ITMNHRQLGYT
+331 ITMNHRQLGYD
-342 DAWLLNALEET
+342 DAWLLTALEET

-377 TIKEME
+377 SIQQME

-394 VEDCRISSFRVPLRW
+394 VEDCKIGSFRVPCRW
-409 YIPKASI
+409 YIPKDSI
-416 ETYMEKNKTILS
+416 EMYMAKNSSILS

-434 SGGDDIS
+434 AGGDDIS
-441 LTLTDVKTGMVVGSF
+441 LSLTDVKTGMLIASF
-456 NVNKINLLAFSE
+456 NVNQVNLLAFSE
-468 WFCDKWMIK
+468 WVCERWIIQC
-477 SPNVTVIPERRSSA
+477 PNVTLIPERRSSA

-499 LILPERGI
+499 LILPDRGI

-523 HKQAFEEIKLPLSR
+523 NKTAYEEIKLPLSR

-550 GFATSG
+550 GWATSG
-556 SGLASRSDLYS
+556 GGMTSRSDLYS
-567 TTLMSASRNCGH
+567 TTLISAARNCGH
-579 LVNDKTTI
+579 MVNDKTTI
-587 DQILSLESKNG
+587 DQILSLETRNG
-598 RIDHAPGEH
+598 RVDHAPGEH

-625 NLTYYGIQVTD
+625 NLLHYGIQVTD

-641 RSLGSEKTPEET
+641 RGGSENGGVIT
-653 KEQREQIFFRDKIK
+653 KEQREQIFYRDKIK
-667 ELLGKLEK
+667 ELLGKLEQ
-675 EENEIVA
+675 EQSEIIS

-708 LITKTKENK
+708 LISKTKETK
-717 KQNILSRNKTNSYGS
+717 KQNIISKNRNHYGTGVYDRYTNSYTSRGQS
-732 IYNKYDT
+732 VFEYKY
-739 GFSLNGKSVHEYRW
+739 

>member
-1 MILFLSDWARY
+1 MVLFMEDWLRY
-12 PSARPDY
+12 PGAKPNYD
-19 ETKNTSYLK
+19 TKNESYLK
-28 LAGKYYAMGIKNYAF
+28 LAGTYYAMGVKNYAF
-43 MLALHDQSLKG
+43 MLALHDQSLKDV
-54 LDPFSPELTEL
+54 DPFSPFLTEL
-65 ERLKISIECKINPWY
+65 EMVKIGIECKINPWY

-92 GSDAVPLQAN
+92 GSDAVPLLAN
-102 RGNIAMYWSFFNH
+102 RGNIALYWCFFNH
-115 IMTYLVQIR
+115 VMTYLVQIR

-135 DSYLLNIRCKGT
+135 DSYLLNIRCRGT

-154 DDALRAE
+154 DDALRSE

-173 PYYLKQRTKK
+173 PFYLKQRSKK

-192 IGSLGNWYKAHLP
+192 ISSLGNWYKAHLP
-205 QKSKKFALNTG
+205 QKAKKFALNTG

-246 VAMRDKARQNNE
+246 VAMRNKARANNE

-286 AEWTEKFFDAKDHEE
+286 AEWTEKFFDAKDATE
-301 LSSMVRAIS
+301 LEVMIRAVS
-310 RGCKERMRIGD
+310 RGLKEKMRVGD

-331 ITMNHRQLGYT
+331 ITMNHRQLGYD
-342 DAWLLNALEET
+342 DAWLLTALEET

-377 TIKEME
+377 SIQQME

-394 VEDCRISSFRVPLRW
+394 VEDCKIGSFRVPCRW
-409 YIPKASI
+409 YIPKDSI
-416 ETYMEKNKTILS
+416 EMYMAKNSSILS

-434 SGGDDIS
+434 AGGDDIS
-441 LTLTDVKTGMVVGSF
+441 LSLTDVKTGMLIASF
-456 NVNKINLLAFSE
+456 NVNQVNLLAFSE
-468 WFCDKWMIK
+468 WVCERWIIQC
-477 SPNVTVIPERRSSA
+477 PNVTLIPERRSSA

-499 LILPERGI
+499 LILPDRGI

-523 HKQAFEEIKLPLSR
+523 NKTAYEEIKLPLSR

-550 GFATSG
+550 GWATSG
-556 SGLASRSDLYS
+556 GGMTSRSDLYS
-567 TTLMSASRNCGH
+567 TTLISAARNCGH
-579 LVNDKTTI
+579 MVNDKTTI
-587 DQILSLESKNG
+587 DQILSLETRNG
-598 RIDHAPGEH
+598 RVDHAPGEH

-625 NLTYYGIQVTD
+625 NLLHYGIQVTD

-641 RSLGSEKTPEET
+641 RGGSENGGVIT
-653 KEQREQIFFRDKIK
+653 KEQREQIFYRDKIK
-667 ELLGKLEK
+667 ELLGKLEQ
-675 EENEIVA
+675 EQSEIIS

-708 LITKTKENK
+708 LISKTKETK
-717 KQNILSRNKTNSYGS
+717 KQNIISKNRNHYGTGVYDRYTNSYTSRGQS
-732 IYNKYDT
+732 VFEYKY
-739 GFSLNGKSVHEYRW
+739 

>member
-1 MILFLSDWARY
+1 MVLFMEDWLRY
-12 PSARPDY
+12 PSAKPNYD
-19 ETKNTSYLK
+19 TKNESYLK
-28 LAGKYYAMGIKNYAF
+28 LAGTYYAMGVKNYAF
-43 MLALHDQSLKG
+43 MLALHDQSLKDV
-54 LDPFSPELTEL
+54 DPFSPFLTEL
-65 ERLKISIECKINPWY
+65 EMVKIAIECKINPWY

-92 GSDAVPLQAN
+92 GSDAVPLLAN
-102 RGNIAMYWSFFNH
+102 RGNIALYWCFFNH
-115 IMTYLVQIR
+115 VMTYLVQIR

-135 DSYLLNIRCKGT
+135 DSYLLNIRCRGT

-154 DDALRAE
+154 DDALRSE

-173 PYYLKQRTKK
+173 PFYLKQRSKK

-192 IGSLGNWYKAHLP
+192 ISSLGNWYKAHLP
-205 QKSKKFALNTG
+205 QKAKKFALNTG

-246 VAMRDKARQNNE
+246 VAMRNKARANNE

-286 AEWTEKFFDAKDHEE
+286 AEWTEKFFDAKDATE
-301 LSSMVRAIS
+301 LEVMIRAVS
-310 RGCKERMRIGD
+310 RGLKEKMRVGD

-331 ITMNHRQLGYT
+331 ITMNHRQLGYD
-342 DAWLLNALEET
+342 DAWLLTALEET

-377 TIKEME
+377 SIQQME

-394 VEDCRISSFRVPLRW
+394 VEDCKIGSFRVPCRW
-409 YIPKASI
+409 YIPKDSI
-416 ETYMEKNKTILS
+416 EMYMAKNSSILS

-434 SGGDDIS
+434 AGGDDIS
-441 LTLTDVKTGMVVGSF
+441 LSLTDVKTGMLIASF
-456 NVNKINLLAFSE
+456 NVNQVNLLAFSE
-468 WFCDKWMIK
+468 WVCERWIIQC
-477 SPNVTVIPERRSSA
+477 PNVTLIPERRSSA

-499 LILPERGI
+499 LILPDRGI

-523 HKQAFEEIKLPLSR
+523 NKTAYEEIKLPLSR

-550 GFATSG
+550 GWATSG
-556 SGLASRSDLYS
+556 GGMTSRSDLYS
-567 TTLMSASRNCGH
+567 TTLISAARNCGH
-579 LVNDKTTI
+579 MVNDKTTI
-587 DQILSLESKNG
+587 DQILSLETRNG
-598 RIDHAPGEH
+598 RVDHAPGEH

-625 NLTYYGIQVTD
+625 NLLHYGIQVTD

-641 RSLGSEKTPEET
+641 RGGSENGGVIT
-653 KEQREQIFFRDKIK
+653 KEQREQIFYRDKIK
-667 ELLGKLEK
+667 ELLGKLEQ
-675 EENEIVA
+675 EQNEIIS

-708 LITKTKENK
+708 LISKTKETK
-717 KQNILSRNKTNSYGS
+717 KQNIISKNRNHYGTGIYDRYTNSYTSRGQS
-732 IYNKYDT
+732 VFEYKY
-739 GFSLNGKSVHEYRW
+739 

>member
-1 MILFLSDWARY
+1 MVLFLSDWARY
-12 PSARPDY
+12 PGAKPNYD
-19 ETKNTSYLK
+19 TKNESYLK
-28 LAGKYYAMGIKNYAF
+28 LAGTYYAMGVKNYAF
-43 MLALHDQSLKG
+43 MLALHDQSLKDV
-54 LDPFSPELTEL
+54 DPFSPFLTEL
-65 ERLKISIECKINPWY
+65 EMVKIAIECKINPWY

-92 GSDAVPLQAN
+92 GSDAVPLLAN
-102 RGNIAMYWSFFNH
+102 RGNIALYWCFFNH
-115 IMTYLVQIR
+115 VMTYLVQIR

-135 DSYLLNIRCKGT
+135 DSYLLNIRCRGT

-154 DDALRAE
+154 DDALRSE

-173 PYYLKQRTKK
+173 PFYLKQRSKK

-192 IGSLGNWYKAHLP
+192 ISSLGNWYKAHLP
-205 QKSKKFALNTG
+205 QKAKKFALNTG

-246 VAMRDKARQNNE
+246 VAMRNKARANNE

-286 AEWTEKFFDAKDHEE
+286 AEWTEKFFDAKDATE
-301 LSSMVRAIS
+301 LEVMIRAVS
-310 RGCKERMRIGD
+310 RGLKEKMRVGD

-331 ITMNHRQLGYT
+331 ITMNHRQLGYD
-342 DAWLLNALEET
+342 DAWLLTALEET

-377 TIKEME
+377 SIQQME

-394 VEDCRISSFRVPLRW
+394 VEDCKIGSFRVPCRW
-409 YIPKASI
+409 YIPKDSI
-416 ETYMEKNKTILS
+416 EMYMAKNSSILS

-434 SGGDDIS
+434 AGGDDIS
-441 LTLTDVKTGMVVGSF
+441 LSLTDVKSGMLIASF
-456 NVNKINLLAFSE
+456 NVNQVNLLAFSE
-468 WFCDKWMIK
+468 WVCERWIIQC
-477 SPNVTVIPERRSSA
+477 PNVTLIPERRSSA

-499 LILPERGI
+499 LILPDRGI

-523 HKQAFEEIKLPLSR
+523 NKTAYEEIKLPLSR

-550 GFATSG
+550 GWATSG
-556 SGLASRSDLYS
+556 GGMTSRSDLYS
-567 TTLMSASRNCGH
+567 TTLISAARNCGH
-579 LVNDKTTI
+579 IVNDKTTI
-587 DQILSLESKNG
+587 DQILSLETRNG
-598 RIDHAPGEH
+598 RVDHAPGEH

-625 NLTYYGIQVTD
+625 NLLHYGIQVTD

-641 RSLGSEKTPEET
+641 RGGSENGGVIT
-653 KEQREQIFFRDKIK
+653 KEQREQIFYRDKIK
-667 ELLGKLEK
+667 ELLGKLEQ
-675 EENEIVA
+675 EQSEIIS

-708 LITKTKENK
+708 LISKTKETK
-717 KQNILSRNKTNSYGS
+717 KQNIISKNRNHYGTGVYDRYTNSYTSRGQS
-732 IYNKYDT
+732 VFEYKY
-739 GFSLNGKSVHEYRW
+739 

>member
-1 MILFLSDWARY
+1 MVIFLSDWSRY
-12 PSARPDY
+12 PSAKPNYD
-19 ETKNTSYLK
+19 TKNESYLK
-28 LAGKYYAMGIKNYAF
+28 LAGTYYAMGVKNYAF
-43 MLALHDQSLKG
+43 MLALHDQSLKDV
-54 LDPFSPELTEL
+54 DPFSPFLTEL
-65 ERLKISIECKINPWY
+65 EMVKIAIECKINPWY

-92 GSDAVPLQAN
+92 GSDAVPLLAN
-102 RGNIAMYWSFFNH
+102 RGNIALYWCFFNH
-115 IMTYLVQIR
+115 VMTYLVQIR

-135 DSYLLNIRCKGT
+135 DSYLLNIRCRGT

-154 DDALRAE
+154 DDALRSE

-173 PYYLKQRTKK
+173 PFYLKQRSKK

-192 IGSLGNWYKAHLP
+192 ISSLGNWYKAHLP
-205 QKSKKFALNTG
+205 QKAKKFALNTG

-246 VAMRDKARQNNE
+246 VAMRNKARANNE

-286 AEWTEKFFDAKDHEE
+286 AEWTEKFFDAKDATE
-301 LSSMVRAIS
+301 LEVMIRAVS
-310 RGCKERMRIGD
+310 RGLKEKMRVGD

-331 ITMNHRQLGYT
+331 ITMNHRQLGYD
-342 DAWLLNALEET
+342 DAWLLTALEET

-377 TIKEME
+377 SIQQME

-394 VEDCRISSFRVPLRW
+394 VEDCKIGSFRVPCRW
-409 YIPKASI
+409 YIPKDSI
-416 ETYMEKNKTILS
+416 EMYMAKNSSILS

-434 SGGDDIS
+434 AGGDDIS
-441 LTLTDVKTGMVVGSF
+441 LSLTDVKSGMLIASF
-456 NVNKINLLAFSE
+456 NVNQVNLLAFSE
-468 WFCDKWMIK
+468 WVCERWIIQC
-477 SPNVTVIPERRSSA
+477 PNVTLIPERRSSA

-499 LILPERGI
+499 LILPDRGI

-523 HKQAFEEIKLPLSR
+523 NKTAYEEIKLPLSR

-550 GFATSG
+550 GWATSG
-556 SGLASRSDLYS
+556 GGMTSRSDLYS
-567 TTLMSASRNCGH
+567 TTLISAARNCGH
-579 LVNDKTTI
+579 MVNDKTTI
-587 DQILSLESKNG
+587 DQILSLETRNG
-598 RIDHAPGEH
+598 RVDHAPGEH

-625 NLTYYGIQVTD
+625 NLLHYGIQVTD

-641 RSLGSEKTPEET
+641 RGGSENGGVIT
-653 KEQREQIFFRDKIK
+653 KEQREQIFYRDKIK
-667 ELLGKLEK
+667 DLLGKLEQ
-675 EENEIVA
+675 EQSEIIS

-708 LITKTKENK
+708 LISKTKETK
-717 KQNILSRNKTNSYGS
+717 KQNIISKNRNHYGTGVYDRYTNSYTSRGQS
-732 IYNKYDT
+732 VFEYKY
-739 GFSLNGKSVHEYRW
+739 

>member
-1 MILFLSDWARY
+1 MILYLEDWLLY
-12 PSARPDY
+12 PTAKPNYD
-19 ETKNTSYLK
+19 TKNESYLK
-28 LAGKYYAMGIKNYAF
+28 LAGTYYAMGIKNYAF
-43 MLALHDQSLKG
+43 MLALHDQSLKDV
-54 LDPFSPELTEL
+54 DPFSPLLTEL
-65 ERLKISIECKINPWY
+65 EMIKIAIECKINPWY

-92 GSDAVPLQAN
+92 GSDAVPLLAN
-102 RGNIAMYWSFFNH
+102 RGNIALYWSFFNH
-115 IMTYLVQIR
+115 VMTYLVQIR

-135 DSYLLNIRCKGT
+135 DSYLLNIRCRGT

-154 DDALRAE
+154 DDALRSE

-173 PYYLKQRTKK
+173 PFYLKQRSKK

-192 IGSLGNWYKAHLP
+192 ISSLGNWYKAHLP
-205 QKSKKFALNTG
+205 QKAKKFALNTG

-246 VAMRDKARQNNE
+246 VAMRNKARANNE
-258 PYGTTLTTT
+258 PFGTTLTTT

-286 AEWTEKFFDAKDHEE
+286 AEWTEKFFDAKDATE
-301 LSSMVRAIS
+301 LEVMIRAVS
-310 RGCKERMRIGD
+310 RGLKEKMRVGD

-331 ITMNHRQLGYT
+331 ITMNHRQLGYD
-342 DAWLLNALEET
+342 DAWLLTALEET

-377 TIKEME
+377 TIQQME
-383 IIRGSQKEPLY
+383 TIRGSQKEPLY
-394 VEDCRISSFRVPLRW
+394 VEDCKIGSFRVPCRW
-409 YIPKASI
+409 YIPRDSI
-416 ETYMEKNKTILS
+416 EMYMAKNSSILS

-434 SGGDDIS
+434 GGGDDIS
-441 LTLTDVKTGMVVGSF
+441 LSLTDVKTGMLIASF
-456 NVNKINLLAFSE
+456 NVNRINLLAFSE
-468 WFCDKWMIK
+468 WVCERWIIQ
-477 SPNVTVIPERRSSA
+477 SPNVTLIPERKSSA

-499 LILPERGI
+499 LILPDRGI

-518 NDPDE
+518 NEPDE
-523 HKQAFEEIKLPLSR
+523 NKTAFEEIKLPLSR

-550 GFATSG
+550 GWATSG
-556 SGLASRSDLYS
+556 GGLTSRSDLYS
-567 TTLMSASRNCGH
+567 TTLMSAARNCGH
-579 LVNDKTTI
+579 MVNDKTTI
-587 DQILSLESKNG
+587 DQILSLETRNG
-598 RIDHAPGEH
+598 RVDHAPGEH

-625 NLTYYGIQVTD
+625 NLLHYGIQVTD

-641 RSLGSEKTPEET
+641 RGGSENGGVLT
-653 KEQREQIFFRDKIK
+653 KEQRDQILYRDKIK
-667 ELLGKLEK
+667 DLLGKLEQ
-675 EENEIVA
+675 EQNEIIS

-708 LITKTKENK
+708 LIAKTKETK
-717 KQNILSRNKTNSYGS
+717 KQNIISKNRNIYGTGVYDRYTNSYTSRGQS
-732 IYNKYDT
+732 VFEYKY
-739 GFSLNGKSVHEYRW
+739 

>member
-1 MILFLSDWARY
+1 MVLYLQDWFRY
-12 PSARPDY
+12 PGAKPNYD
-19 ETKNTSYLK
+19 TKNESYLK
-28 LAGKYYAMGIKNYAF
+28 LAGTYYAMGVKNYAF
-43 MLALHDQSLKG
+43 MLALHDQSLKDV
-54 LDPFSPELTEL
+54 DPFSPFLTEL
-65 ERLKISIECKINPWY
+65 EMVKIAIECKINPWY

-92 GSDAVPLQAN
+92 GSDAVPLLAN
-102 RGNIAMYWSFFNH
+102 RGNIALYWCFFNH
-115 IMTYLVQIR
+115 VMTYLVQIR

-135 DSYLLNIRCKGT
+135 DSYLLNIRCRGT

-154 DDALRAE
+154 DDALRSE

-173 PYYLKQRTKK
+173 PFYLKQRSKK

-192 IGSLGNWYKAHLP
+192 ISSLGNWYKAHLP
-205 QKSKKFALNTG
+205 QKAKKFALNTG

-246 VAMRDKARQNNE
+246 VAMRNKARANNE

-286 AEWTEKFFDAKDHEE
+286 AEWTEKFFDAKDATE
-301 LSSMVRAIS
+301 LEVMIRAVS
-310 RGCKERMRIGD
+310 RGLKEKMRVGD

-331 ITMNHRQLGYT
+331 ITMNHRQLGYD
-342 DAWLLNALEET
+342 DAWLLTALEET

-377 TIKEME
+377 SIQQME

-394 VEDCRISSFRVPLRW
+394 VEDCKIGSFRVPCRW
-409 YIPKASI
+409 YIPRDSI
-416 ETYMEKNKTILS
+416 EMYMAKNSSILS

-434 SGGDDIS
+434 AGGDDIS
-441 LTLTDVKTGMVVGSF
+441 LSLTDVKTGMLIASF
-456 NVNKINLLAFSE
+456 NVNQVNLLAFSE
-468 WFCDKWMIK
+468 WVCERWIIQC
-477 SPNVTVIPERRSSA
+477 PNVTLIPERRSSA

-499 LILPERGI
+499 LILPDRGI

-523 HKQAFEEIKLPLSR
+523 NKTAYEEIKLPLSR

-550 GFATSG
+550 GWATSG
-556 SGLASRSDLYS
+556 GGMTSRSDLYS
-567 TTLMSASRNCGH
+567 TTLISAARNCGH
-579 LVNDKTTI
+579 MVNDKTTI
-587 DQILSLESKNG
+587 DQILSLETRNG
-598 RIDHAPGEH
+598 RVDHAPGEH

-625 NLTYYGIQVTD
+625 NLLHYGIQVTD

-641 RSLGSEKTPEET
+641 RGGSENGGVLT
-653 KEQREQIFFRDKIK
+653 KEQRDQIFYRDKIK
-667 ELLGKLEK
+667 DLLGKLEQ
-675 EENEIVA
+675 EQSEIIS

-708 LITKTKENK
+708 LISKTKETK
-717 KQNILSRNKTNSYGS
+717 KQNIISKNRNHYGTGVYDRYTNSYTSRGQS
-732 IYNKYDT
+732 VFEYKY
-739 GFSLNGKSVHEYRW
+739 

>member
-1 MILFLSDWARY
+1 MVLYLEDWLRY
-12 PSARPDY
+12 PSAKPNYD
-19 ETKNTSYLK
+19 TKNESYLK
-28 LAGKYYAMGIKNYAF
+28 LAGTYYAMGVKNYAF
-43 MLALHDQSLKG
+43 MLALHDQSLKDV
-54 LDPFSPELTEL
+54 DPFSPFLTEL
-65 ERLKISIECKINPWY
+65 EMVKIAIECKINPWY

-92 GSDAVPLQAN
+92 GSDAVPLLAN
-102 RGNIAMYWSFFNH
+102 RGNIALYWCFFNH
-115 IMTYLVQIR
+115 VMTYLVQIR

-135 DSYLLNIRCKGT
+135 DSYLLNIRCRGT

-154 DDALRAE
+154 DDALRSE

-173 PYYLKQRTKK
+173 PFYLKQRSKK

-192 IGSLGNWYKAHLP
+192 ISSLGNWYKAHLP
-205 QKSKKFALNTG
+205 QKAKKFALNTG

-246 VAMRDKARQNNE
+246 VAMRNKARANNE

-286 AEWTEKFFDAKDHEE
+286 AEWTEKFFDAKDATE
-301 LSSMVRAIS
+301 LEVMIRAVS
-310 RGCKERMRIGD
+310 RGLKEKMRVGD

-331 ITMNHRQLGYT
+331 ITMNHRQLGYD
-342 DAWLLNALEET
+342 DAWLLTALEET

-377 TIKEME
+377 SIQQME

-394 VEDCRISSFRVPLRW
+394 VEDCKIGSFRVPCRW
-409 YIPKASI
+409 YIPKDSI
-416 ETYMEKNKTILS
+416 EMYMAKNSSILS

-434 SGGDDIS
+434 AGGDDIS
-441 LTLTDVKTGMVVGSF
+441 LSLTDVKSGMLIASF
-456 NVNKINLLAFSE
+456 NVNQVNLLAFSE
-468 WFCDKWMIK
+468 WVCERWIIQC
-477 SPNVTVIPERRSSA
+477 PNVTLIPERRSSA

-499 LILPERGI
+499 LILPDRGI

-523 HKQAFEEIKLPLSR
+523 NKTAYEEIKLPLSR

-550 GFATSG
+550 GWATSG
-556 SGLASRSDLYS
+556 GGMTSRSDLYS
-567 TTLMSASRNCGH
+567 TTLISAARNCGH
-579 LVNDKTTI
+579 MVNDKTTI
-587 DQILSLESKNG
+587 DQILSLETRNG
-598 RIDHAPGEH
+598 RVDHAPGEH

-625 NLTYYGIQVTD
+625 NLLHYGIQVTD

-641 RSLGSEKTPEET
+641 RGGSENGGVIT
-653 KEQREQIFFRDKIK
+653 KEQREQIFYRDKIK
-667 ELLGKLEK
+667 DLLGKLEQ
-675 EENEIVA
+675 EQSEIIS

-708 LITKTKENK
+708 LISKTKETK
-717 KQNILSRNKTNSYGS
+717 KQNIISKNRNIYGTGVYDRYTNSYTSRGQS
-732 IYNKYDT
+732 VFEYKY
-739 GFSLNGKSVHEYRW
+739 

>member
-1 MILFLSDWARY
+1 MVLFMEDWSRY
-12 PSARPDY
+12 PGSKPNYD
-19 ETKNTSYLK
+19 TKNESYLK
-28 LAGKYYAMGIKNYAF
+28 LAGTYYAMGVKNYAF
-43 MLALHDQSLKG
+43 MLALHDQSLKDV
-54 LDPFSPELTEL
+54 DPFSPFLTEL
-65 ERLKISIECKINPWY
+65 EMVKIAIECKINPWY

-92 GSDAVPLQAN
+92 GSDAVPLLAN
-102 RGNIAMYWSFFNH
+102 RGNIALYWCFFNH
-115 IMTYLVQIR
+115 VMTYLVQIR

-135 DSYLLNIRCKGT
+135 DSYLLNIRCRGT

-154 DDALRAE
+154 DDALRSE

-173 PYYLKQRTKK
+173 PFYLKQRSKK

-192 IGSLGNWYKAHLP
+192 ISSLGNWYKAHLP
-205 QKSKKFALNTG
+205 QKAKKFALNTG

-246 VAMRDKARQNNE
+246 VAMRNKARANNE

-286 AEWTEKFFDAKDHEE
+286 AEWTEKFFDAKDATE
-301 LSSMVRAIS
+301 LEVMIRAVS
-310 RGCKERMRIGD
+310 RGLKEKMRVGD

-331 ITMNHRQLGYT
+331 ITMNHRQLGYD
-342 DAWLLNALEET
+342 DAWLLTALEET

-377 TIKEME
+377 SIQQME

-394 VEDCRISSFRVPLRW
+394 VEDCKIGSFRVPCRW
-409 YIPKASI
+409 YIPKDSI
-416 ETYMEKNKTILS
+416 DMYMAKNSSILS

-434 SGGDDIS
+434 AGGDDIS
-441 LTLTDVKTGMVVGSF
+441 LSLTDVKTGMLIASF
-456 NVNKINLLAFSE
+456 NVNQVNLLAFSE
-468 WFCDKWMIK
+468 WVCERWIIQC
-477 SPNVTVIPERRSSA
+477 PNVTLIPERRSSA

-499 LILPERGI
+499 LILPDRGI

-523 HKQAFEEIKLPLSR
+523 NKTAYEEIKLPLSR

-550 GFATSG
+550 GWATSG
-556 SGLASRSDLYS
+556 GGMTSRSDLYS
-567 TTLMSASRNCGH
+567 TTLISAARNCGH
-579 LVNDKTTI
+579 MVNDKTTI
-587 DQILSLESKNG
+587 DQILSLETRNG
-598 RIDHAPGEH
+598 RVDHAPGEH

-625 NLTYYGIQVTD
+625 NLLHYGIQVTD

-641 RSLGSEKTPEET
+641 RGGSENGGVIT
-653 KEQREQIFFRDKIK
+653 KEQREQIFYRDKIK
-667 ELLGKLEK
+667 ELLGKLEQ
-675 EENEIVA
+675 EQSEIIS

-708 LITKTKENK
+708 LISKTKETK
-717 KQNILSRNKTNSYGS
+717 KQNIISKNRNHYGTGIYDRYTNSYTSRGQS
-732 IYNKYDT
+732 VFEYKY
-739 GFSLNGKSVHEYRW
+739 

>member
-1 MILFLSDWARY
+1 MVLYLEDWLRY
-12 PSARPDY
+12 PSAKPNYD
-19 ETKNTSYLK
+19 TKNESYLK
-28 LAGKYYAMGIKNYAF
+28 LAGTYYAMGVKNYAF
-43 MLALHDQSLKG
+43 MLALHDQSLKDV
-54 LDPFSPELTEL
+54 DPFSPFLTEL
-65 ERLKISIECKINPWY
+65 EMVKIGIECKINPWY

-92 GSDAVPLQAN
+92 GSDAVPLLAN
-102 RGNIAMYWSFFNH
+102 RGNIALYWCFFNH
-115 IMTYLVQIR
+115 VMTYLVQIR

-135 DSYLLNIRCKGT
+135 DSYLLNIRCRGT

-154 DDALRAE
+154 DDALRSE

-173 PYYLKQRTKK
+173 PFYLKQRSKK

-192 IGSLGNWYKAHLP
+192 ISSLGNWYKAHLP
-205 QKSKKFALNTG
+205 QKAKKFALNTG

-246 VAMRDKARQNNE
+246 VAMRNKARANNE

-286 AEWTEKFFDAKDHEE
+286 AEWTEKFFDAKDATE
-301 LSSMVRAIS
+301 LEVMIRAVS
-310 RGCKERMRIGD
+310 RGLKEKMRVGD

-331 ITMNHRQLGYT
+331 ITMNHRQLGYD
-342 DAWLLNALEET
+342 DAWLLTALEET

-377 TIKEME
+377 SIQQME
-383 IIRGSQKEPLY
+383 VIRGSQKEPLY
-394 VEDCRISSFRVPLRW
+394 VEDCKIGSFRVPCRW
-409 YIPKASI
+409 YIPKDSV
-416 ETYMEKNKTILS
+416 EMYMAKNSSILS

-434 SGGDDIS
+434 AGGDDIS
-441 LTLTDVKTGMVVGSF
+441 LSLTDVKTGMLIASF
-456 NVNKINLLAFSE
+456 NVNQVNLLAFSE
-468 WFCDKWMIK
+468 WVCERWIIQC
-477 SPNVTVIPERRSSA
+477 PNVTLIPERRSSA

-499 LILPERGI
+499 LILPDRGI

-523 HKQAFEEIKLPLSR
+523 NKTAYEEIKLPLSR

-550 GFATSG
+550 GWATSG
-556 SGLASRSDLYS
+556 GGMTSRSDLYS
-567 TTLMSASRNCGH
+567 TTLISAARNCGH
-579 LVNDKTTI
+579 MVNDKTTI
-587 DQILSLESKNG
+587 DQILSLETRNG
-598 RIDHAPGEH
+598 RVDHAPGEH

-625 NLTYYGIQVTD
+625 NLLHYGIQVTD

-641 RSLGSEKTPEET
+641 RGGSENGGVIT
-653 KEQREQIFFRDKIK
+653 KEQREQIFYRDKIK
-667 ELLGKLEK
+667 DLLGKLEQ
-675 EENEIVA
+675 EQSEIIS

-708 LITKTKENK
+708 LISKTKETK
-717 KQNILSRNKTNSYGS
+717 KQNIISKNRNIYGTGVYDRYTNSYTSRGQS
-732 IYNKYDT
+732 VFEYKY
-739 GFSLNGKSVHEYRW
+739 

>member
-1 MILFLSDWARY
+1 MVLYLEDWLRY
-12 PSARPDY
+12 PSAKPNYD
-19 ETKNTSYLK
+19 TKNESYLK
-28 LAGKYYAMGIKNYAF
+28 LAGTYYAMGIKNYAF
-43 MLALHDQSLKG
+43 MLALHDQSLKDV
-54 LDPFSPELTEL
+54 DPFSPFLTEL
-65 ERLKISIECKINPWY
+65 EMVKIGIECKINPWY

-92 GSDAVPLQAN
+92 GSDAVPLLAN
-102 RGNIAMYWSFFNH
+102 RGNIALYWCFFNH
-115 IMTYLVQIR
+115 VMTYLVQIR

-135 DSYLLNIRCKGT
+135 DSYLLNIRCRGT

-154 DDALRAE
+154 DDALRSE

-173 PYYLKQRTKK
+173 PFYLKQRSKK

-192 IGSLGNWYKAHLP
+192 ISSLGNWYKAHLP
-205 QKSKKFALNTG
+205 QKAKKFALNTG

-246 VAMRDKARQNNE
+246 VAMRNKARANNE

-286 AEWTEKFFDAKDHEE
+286 AEWTEKFFDAKDAKE
-301 LSSMVRAIS
+301 LEIMIRAVS
-310 RGCKERMRIGD
+310 RGLKEKMRVGD

-331 ITMNHRQLGYT
+331 ITMNHRQLGYD
-342 DAWLLNALEET
+342 DAWLLTALEET

-377 TIKEME
+377 TIQQME
-383 IIRGSQKEPLY
+383 TIRGSQKEPMY
-394 VEDCRISSFRVPLRW
+394 VEDCKIGSFRVPCRW
-409 YIPKASI
+409 YIPRDSI
-416 ETYMEKNKTILS
+416 EMYMAKNSSILS

-434 SGGDDIS
+434 GGGDDIS
-441 LTLTDVKTGMVVGSF
+441 LSLTDVKTGMLIASF
-456 NVNKINLLAFSE
+456 NVNRINLLAFSE
-468 WFCDKWMIK
+468 WVCERWIIQ
-477 SPNVTVIPERRSSA
+477 SPNVTLIPERKSSA

-499 LILPERGI
+499 LILPDRGI

-518 NDPDE
+518 NEPDE
-523 HKQAFEEIKLPLSR
+523 NKTAFEEIKLPLSR

-550 GFATSG
+550 GWATSG
-556 SGLASRSDLYS
+556 GGLTSRSDLYS
-567 TTLMSASRNCGH
+567 TTLMSAARNCGH
-579 LVNDKTTI
+579 MVNDKTTI
-587 DQILSLESKNG
+587 DQILSLETRNG
-598 RIDHAPGEH
+598 RVDHAPGEH

-625 NLTYYGIQVTD
+625 NLLHYGIQVTD

-641 RSLGSEKTPEET
+641 RGGSENGGVLT
-653 KEQREQIFFRDKIK
+653 KEQRDQILYRDKIK
-667 ELLGKLEK
+667 DLLGKLEQ
-675 EENEIVA
+675 EQNEIIS

-708 LITKTKENK
+708 LIAKTKETK
-717 KQNILSRNKTNSYGS
+717 KQNIISKNRNIYGTGVYDRYTNSYTSRGQS
-732 IYNKYDT
+732 VFEYKY
-739 GFSLNGKSVHEYRW
+739 